1 MKQKSGRITRAIS
14 VLLTLA
20 MLLTLLPTVVF
31 AADDPA
37 AQYGDIEYATLSDAL
52 TAAQEGGGGT
62 VRLLRDYTLEEDVTV
77 PSGVTLLVPYSTT
90 NTTINS
96 GSDNHPYANSEAA
109 SGTTDGI
116 TGPGER
122 VVSTLFIGNNVTLTV
137 AQNAQL
143 VIGGIYGSC
152 NGGNSTG
159 YGGQTVGD
167 HGEIKLGQGSS
178 IVVDGGILSCVG
190 YITGEGTVVAKNA
203 AKVYEPFVVCEY
215 RGGTYVAVSS
225 QTNKTTPFNS
235 YAMVNIQSRMA
246 LSDGAELYGY
256 CDLYASK
263 QHNTTTPRIIG
274 YSDALLT
281 LASGAA
287 VTIQYDASR
296 SVAAKPAVGHTTVHV
311 SGGASAGAL
320 KLKVMSLVT
329 VSTENVMFPIP
340 YNYSFVLK
348 NGFYTIPQKLK
359 LMPGAELT
367 VAEDAVLT
375 VPSGGELAVYDGF
388 TGQHYPQAN
397 PLEYPNGAALTAGGY
412 SEQGRLQVDGR
423 LVLQSGSTFGGLV
436 QTKGY
441 GRIETEQNVKLS
453 LEIKEGVLK
462 EQSYLA
468 IYKATD
474 TDQTTRIL
482 TAQAYG
488 ADGLFSLEAG
498 QTYGGAYAE
507 TILPAREAGY
517 TYFKWSGSKSSPQ
530 SEKVTVP
537 YVADQTVFGKW
548 YLPQTLSVDGEVCA
562 ELFPG
567 ETMTLPDAGTKPG
580 YTFLGW
586 YCGEQKYQTGDTM
599 PTEPLSLTAKWS
611 VNTYTITFDSKS
623 GSTVEPITQDYET
636 VVTAPAAP
644 TRKGYTF
651 AGWYADEELTEP
663 YSFGTM
669 PAQDITLYAKW
680 DANTYTVTFDAGE
693 GTVSPEN
700 QTVTFDQ
707 PYSALPTPTR
717 AGYDFAGWYLNET
730 LITADNTVTV
740 ANDHTLTAA
749 WNARGDTQYTVEYWT
764 EGLDGAYA
772 VERKDNC
779 SGQTGSVVTA
789 APEQILGFTHDQTD
803 SRNVLS
809 GTVTGDG
816 SLVLKLYYT
825 RNQYTVTYYDGDTQI
840 GKPEAHLY
848 GETLTALEYSKN
860 GYRFD
865 GWYTDM
871 ALTRRYVFSTM
882 PAENLALYAK
892 LEALPYTVTYMDGET
907 KLAEQTVY
915 CGNSFELQTPTKTG
929 YTFAGW
935 YTDPELTAAYTSAP
949 MPAEDLTLYA
959 EWEINTY
966 TVTFRYV
973 DENGK
978 PIQADT
984 TRSVQY
990 QGAADLPSTAIAG
1003 YCFSRAEGAMQN
1015 ITEDTT
1021 VTLHYVS
1028 YLTLLENYVSSTDF
1042 DASSRTHVETAEG
1055 YYQNLTP
1062 VQRELYREMGSYKI
1076 FLPAVQTL
1084 AKADLET
1091 DIAGNVPPTNA
1102 LLADP
1107 TYVDDGG
1114 AVAELTQPETNVV
1127 YVDMLRPDFRAY
1139 DMLRIPFLST
1149 LFSNEEITGI
1159 AINGKPVVNYT
1170 NQFDLMYAVAEATIE
1185 VPEGYATLEAYLR
1198 DNMNTLTIRV
1208 LDGKRVTATV
1218 TGTTLGDVTYQTTYE
1233 IHFFNHEHE
1242 LRVDYKL
1249 PDGTQAADSKTLT
1262 LGYGVR
1268 YEVESPEVTGYTAE
1282 AATGTMGIAD
1292 TVVTVTYVPNAYT
1305 VTLDPDGGT
1314 LDGEKTLTVRY
1325 GEAYGT
1331 LPVPVKAGYQF
1342 TGWYDAAGS
1351 RVNASTVY
1359 AAASDT
1365 KLTAHWSV
1373 SAYTI
1378 TYEVDGV
1385 TVQTATY
1392 DFGATI
1398 TPYTYTKEGY
1408 TISAWSPAVPATMPA
1423 ENLTVSATST
1433 VNTYTVTYQVN
1444 GETVHEDAV
1453 PYGAAIPAYT
1463 YTLTGYTVGAWN
1475 EDIPATMPARDL
1487 TVTADATVN
1496 TYTVTYVVDGK
1507 QVHEDSVPY
1516 GTAIPAYTYSKT
1528 GYTFSGWDAA
1538 LPETMPAQNLTLNG
1552 TTTVNAYTI
1561 TFDSNGGSAVAS
1573 VTADYGTA
1581 LTQPEDPTRTGYTF
1595 RGWYTDTALTKAF
1608 LFTTMPAEDVTL
1620 YAKWE
1625 ANTYT
1630 LHFDSDGGSAVEDR
1644 TVTYG
1649 QPYGALPTPEKQG
1662 YTFTGWQ
1669 MADGTAVNANLT
1681 VTRTED
1687 HTVYAVWTPKGDTPY
1702 TVYHYQQ
1709 GLDGTY
1715 TLTETETRTSATGAA
1730 VTAVAK
1736 SYEGFTYDAE
1746 HSTATGT
1753 VAGDGSLVLELY
1765 YTRNRYTVTWV
1776 VDGKETSET
1785 VSFGATPEFT
1795 GSTDKAGDATHEF
1808 RFTGWSP
1815 AVATVTG
1822 DATYTAQ
1829 YYEYY
1834 EAVIGGQTYLRLT
1847 DALAAAQSGDTVVL
1861 HEDVTLVESAVVPAG
1876 VMLLIPCM
1884 DHDVGYDPATGY
1896 CPDGTST
1903 AGKTGAGPAAARY
1916 RKLTIAEDAALTV
1929 DGTVLVNAVTGRPAA
1944 GHYDQDITGGYGE
1957 ITLEGSL
1964 VVRSGGTL
1972 DVCGYLNGAGSVTA
1986 ECGGTVYD
1994 LYVVR
1999 NWRGGS
2005 QASVCYDNNVYPM
2018 NEYDCHNITAPLT
2031 ICSGATYSGTVKM
2044 YAANAYRYTRFP
2056 QVDNENGLIRLTG
2069 DDGYAVKTFENGRE
2083 VYTIYGGADFARS
2096 TLEIVGVLLTT
2107 GNFVYPIDGDISLRL
2122 HDGTYTFVDRYKF
2135 LTGAEV
2141 TAENANVTIPEGN
2154 LVVFYDEFHDV
2165 QNTDNTQYPERP
2177 AATLTL
2183 GSGGS
2188 LTVGG
2193 TLAGEVHAQ
2202 EGVGAIT
2209 KGDHATFL
2217 AVTKEANGYTNG
2229 ARELQFAAEFL
2240 REGYTPRWVG
2250 NTLVWVSADFTAVDA
2265 AMETVPED
2273 LSIYSDESVAK
2284 LRAAIDA
2291 VDYTQPDQTVV
2302 DGYAAAI
2309 LAAIDGLAYR
2319 TYTITWDVDGVQ
2331 TTMQVPYGTVPSYD
2345 GTPVKAGNAQYSYTF
2360 RAWEPAPTAAA
2371 ADATYTAQFTATVNR
2386 YTATFVNDGGET
2398 VKAQNV
2404 EYGDTV
2410 TAPSLPARDG
2420 MRFEGWASEKT
2431 AASAQYAPGSEIP
2444 VTGACTF
2451 YPVWHVHRYAAV
2463 VTEPTVSHG
2472 GYTTYT
2478 CDCGDSYVADLTD
2491 PLPDLSD
2498 RFSDVPENWAYPGIV
2513 YCVEHGLMAG
2523 VGEGR
2528 FDPNGATTRAMIATI
2543 LWRQADSPAPENAAS
2558 FTDLTQ
2564 DWYRDAVAWAE
2575 ENGIARG
2582 RGASIFDPDT
2592 PITREEL
2599 ATFLQ
2604 RFTESVLGKDVSDAA
2619 DLTGFPDADTVS
2631 DYARPAVAWANAVGL
2646 IQGDAEN
2653 DGVNYLRPAA
2663 TATRAQAATILMR
2676 FCENIAK

>member
-20 MLLTLLPTVVF
+20 MLLTLLPTVAF
-31 AADDPA
+31 AADDPV
-37 AQYGDIEYATLSDAL
+37 AQYGDTPYTTLSEAL
-52 TAAQEGGGGT
+52 TAAQKGGGGT

-77 PSGVTLLVPYSTT
+77 PSGVTLLVPFSAEDTSGYAEGTSSDSTRVSWVNEST
-90 NTTINS
+90 YLYDTLTIPE
-96 GSDNHPYANSEAA
+96 GK
-109 SGTTDGI
+109 
-116 TGPGER
+116 
-122 VVSTLFIGNNVTLTV
+122 TLTV
-137 AQNAQL
+137 AGTLIVGGVQHHPSVSSQGHTSGAYSQVICNGTLEVNGALTVYGLIKGAGTTQLNASGTLSMPFLINDFSGGTNAKNLYYAGTFPFGQYATVNL
-143 VIGGIYGSC
+143 QCKFVMQGGAALKGLASLYINTLKSIMTQTVDVIGATTGLIHLPVGSTLTAVYDGSNC
-152 NGGNSTG
+152 VN
-159 YGGQTVGD
+159 QTVG
-167 HGEIKLGQGSS
+167 
-178 IVVDGGILSCVG
+178 
-190 YITGEGTVVAKNA
+190 
-203 AKVYEPFVVCEY
+203 
-215 RGGTYVAVSS
+215 
-225 QTNKTTPFNS
+225 
-235 YAMVNIQSRMA
+235 NIN
-246 LSDGAELYGY
+246 LSDFGKVKLE
-256 CDLYASK
+256 
-263 QHNTTTPRIIG
+263 I
-274 YSDALLT
+274 
-281 LASGAA
+281 
-287 VTIQYDASR
+287 
-296 SVAAKPAVGHTTVHV
+296 
-311 SGGASAGAL
+311 SGGASGGSFSIKYGL
-320 KLKVMSLVT
+320 
-329 VSTENVMFPIP
+329 STFGSSGKYLNIP
-340 YNYSFVLK
+340 YNYDVTLT
-348 NGFYTIPQKLK
+348 NGTYQLDCDCRI
-359 LMPGAELT
+359 MPGAAIT
-367 VAEDAVLT
+367 VAEDAVLNVT
-375 VPSGGELAVYDGF
+375 GGLLVTDGWIQNAKNGKQYPSSAVLKQYGF
-388 TGQHYPQAN
+388 SQSGN
-397 PLEYPNGAALTAGGY
+397 LIVNGT
-412 SEQGRLQVDGR
+412 LQVAEKATFGGIVQTTQPENAK
-423 LVLQSGSTFGGLV
+423 LEIKSGASLTNTGLQSGEIGSGSYSNNLV
-436 QTKGY
+436 
-441 GRIETEQNVKLS
+441 
-453 LEIKEGVLK
+453 
-462 EQSYLA
+462 
-468 IYKATD
+468 
-474 TDQTTRIL
+474 
-482 TAQAYG
+482 
-488 ADGLFSLEAG
+488 
-498 QTYGGAYAE
+498 TYD
-507 TILPAREAGY
+507 LPARLRIGQELVPLAAG
-517 TYFKWSGSKSSPQ
+517 TYYGD
-530 SEKVTVP
+530 T
-537 YVADQTVFGKW
+537 ADAWV
-548 YLPQTLSVDGEVCA
+548 LPNY
-562 ELFPG
+562 
-567 ETMTLPDAGTKPG
+567 TMTYYTVAGDGNTGTTETVTINQQMHGTWMNTAEHDLRAEVATYRRTHAAALALTQETVTKDDLAALNAALSA
-580 YTFLGW
+580 YDELSAAAQERLAETQAALIAVRAAITFTVTFDGN
-586 YCGEQKYQTGDTM
+586 GGSQITTGTAKYETPVAQ
-599 PTEPLSLTAKWS
+599 PTE
-611 VNTYTITFDSKS
+611 
-623 GSTVEPITQDYET
+623 
-636 VVTAPAAP
+636 AP
-644 TRKGYTF
+644 TRVGYTF
-651 AGWYADEELTEP
+651 AGWYADAACTKEYDFSAPVTGDL
-663 YSFGTM
+663 
-669 PAQDITLYAKW
+669 TLYAKW
-680 DANTYTVTFDAGE
+680 DANTYTVTFDAGK

-717 AGYDFAGWYLNET
+717 AGYDFVGWYLNET
-730 LITADNTVTV
+730 LITADDTVTV
-740 ANDHTLTAA
+740 AKDHTLTAA
-749 WNARGDTQYTVEYWT
+749 WNARGDTQYQVEYWT
-764 EGLDGAYA
+764 EGLDGTYT
-772 VERKDNC
+772 VGRTDNC
-779 SGQTGSVVTA
+779 SGQTDSVVTA
-789 APEQILGFTHDQTD
+789 APAQILGFTYDQTD

-825 RNQYTVTYYDGDTQI
+825 RNSYTVTYYDGDTRI
-840 GKPEAHLY
+840 GEPETHSY
-848 GETLTALEYSKN
+848 GAELTAREYSKA
-860 GYRFD
+860 GYSFV
-865 GWYTDM
+865 GWYTDKELKQPNTFT
-871 ALTRRYVFSTM
+871 AM
-882 PAENLALYAK
+882 PAEHLALYAK
-892 LEALPYTVTYMDGET
+892 LEALPYTVTYMDGKI
-907 KLAEQTVY
+907 KLDEQTVY

-935 YTDPELTAAYTSAP
+935 YMDPELTAAYTSAP
-949 MPAEDLTLYA
+949 MPANNLTLYA
-959 EWEINTY
+959 KWEINTY

-973 DENGK
+973 DENGN
-978 PIQADT
+978 PIQEDT
-984 TRSVQY
+984 TQSVQY
-990 QGAADLPSTAIAG
+990 QGVADPPSTAIDG
-1003 YCFSRAEGAMQN
+1003 YRFSRAEGATQN
-1015 ITEDTT
+1015 ITADTT

-1028 YLTLLENYVSSTDF
+1028 YLTLLDNYVSAEAF
-1042 DASSRTHVETAEG
+1042 DSADRTCVEQAEG
-1055 YYQNLTP
+1055 YYQNLIP
-1062 VQRELYREMGSYKI
+1062 VQREQYREMGSYNT
-1076 FLPAVQTL
+1076 FLPAVQAL

-1091 DIAGNVPPTNA
+1091 DIAGKVPPTND

-1107 TYVDDGG
+1107 EYVGDGG
-1114 AVAELTQPETNVV
+1114 AVAELTQPEPNVV
-1127 YVDMLRPDFRAY
+1127 YVDMLRPDFLAVN
-1139 DMLRIPFLST
+1139 MLGIPFLTT
-1149 LFSNEEITGI
+1149 LFDNEEITGI
-1159 AINGKPVVNYT
+1159 AINEKSVDNYT
-1170 NQFDLMYAVAEATIE
+1170 NQFDLMYAVAAATIE
-1185 VPEGYATLEAYLR
+1185 VPEEYDGDLTQYLMAQK
-1198 DNMNTLTIRV
+1198 DTLTISV

-1242 LRVDYKL
+1242 LRIDYKL
-1249 PDGTQAADSKTLT
+1249 PDGTQAADSKTLK
-1262 LGYGVR
+1262 LGYGDP

-1292 TVVTVTYVPNAYT
+1292 TVVTVTYVPNEYT
-1305 VTLDPDGGT
+1305 VMLDPDGGT

-1331 LPVPVKAGYQF
+1331 LPEPVKAGYQF

-1365 KLTAHWSV
+1365 TLTAHWSV

-1378 TYEVDGV
+1378 TYVVDGV

-1444 GETVHEDAV
+1444 GETVNTVQYA
-1453 PYGAAIPAYT
+1453 YGAEIEPYT

-1475 EDIPATMPARDL
+1475 ETVPATMPARDL

-1496 TYTVTYVVDGK
+1496 TYTVTYVVDGN

-1630 LHFDSDGGSAVEDR
+1630 LHFDSDGGSSVEDR

-1753 VAGDGSLVLELY
+1753 VTADGGLMLKLY
-1765 YTRNRYTVTWV
+1765 YTRNQYTVTWV

-1861 HEDVTLVESAVVPAG
+1861 HEDVTLAESAVVPAG

-1903 AGKTGAGPAAARY
+1903 AGKTGVGPAAARY

-1986 ECGGTVYD
+1986 ECGGTVCD

-2018 NEYDCHNITAPLT
+2018 NEYDCHNITVPLT

-2331 TTMQVPYGTVPSYD
+2331 TTTQVPYGTVPSYD

-2410 TAPSLPARDG
+2410 TAPSLPARDD
-2420 MRFEGWASEKT
+2420 MRLEGWASEKT

-2513 YCVEHGLMAG
+2513 YCVEHGLMDG

-2528 FDPNGATTRAMIATI
+2528 FDPNGATTRAMIVTI
-2543 LWRQADSPAPENAAS
+2543 LWRQAGSPAPENAAS

-2564 DWYRDAVAWAE
+2564 DWYRDAVAWAAE
-2575 ENGIARG
+2575 TGVVTG
-2582 RGASIFDPDT
+2582 RDAATFDPAGA
-2592 PITREEL
+2592 ITRQEM
-2599 ATFLQ
+2599 ATMLYRYAQ
-2604 RFTESVLGKDVSDAA
+2604 YRDYDVSQTV
-2619 DLTGFPDADTVS
+2619 DLSGFPDSGAVS
-2631 DYARPAVAWANAVGL
+2631 TYAQAAMAWANANGL
-2646 IQGDAEN
+2646 IQGN
-2653 DGVNYLRPAA
+2653 PVDGINYLDPLGN
-2663 TATRAQAATILMR
+2663 ATRAQAATILMR

>member
-77 PSGVTLLVPYSTT
+77 PSGVTLLVPCMDNDAGYDASTGYCPDGK
-90 NTTINS
+90 NTAGVTGANGTRYCTLTIPQ
-96 GSDNHPYANSEAA
+96 G
-109 SGTTDGI
+109 
-116 TGPGER
+116 
-122 VVSTLFIGNNVTLTV
+122 VTLTV
-137 AQNAQL
+137 MGTVLVNAVVGRPASGHYDQDVTGGYGEIAL
-143 VIGGIYGSC
+143 DGSIEILSGGIVDCCGYIKGSGQVTVE
-152 NGGNSTG
+152 NGGTLRDLYVVIHWRGGSAA
-159 YGGQTVGD
+159 YGAKKASVYPMNESKCHNVETTVR
-167 HGEIKLGQGSS
+167 IN
-178 IVVDGGILSCVG
+178 
-190 YITGEGTVVAKNA
+190 Y
-203 AKVYEPFVVCEY
+203 
-215 RGGTYVAVSS
+215 GGTYSGTVKMYAKSPFTLKDTYQYTRFPQIDNSNGLFRLSAADSYVIKTYDAATDREIYSFYGGATFASSSLNIVGQNLSTSEFIYPIDGDMIFNLNHGSYTFANDYKFMPGAV
-225 QTNKTTPFNS
+225 
-235 YAMVNIQSRMA
+235 VNIQNAA
-246 LSDGAELYGY
+246 LTVNSG
-256 CDLYASK
+256 K
-263 QHNTTTPRIIG
+263 TVVF
-274 YSDALLT
+274 YSTDIYT
-281 LASGAA
+281 K
-287 VTIQYDASR
+287 D
-296 SVAAKPAVGHTTVHV
+296 PFTTVTGTSYPV
-311 SGGASAGAL
+311 SRG
-320 KLKVMSLVT
+320 
-329 VSTENVMFPIP
+329 
-340 YNYSFVLK
+340 
-348 NGFYTIPQKLK
+348 
-359 LMPGAELT
+359 
-367 VAEDAVLT
+367 DAVLKLSSDSELDVQGAFGGKVSAQAPDSVIQKGT
-375 VPSGGELAVYDGF
+375 NANLSVTTNEVAAVSGSFILATATTTAYTFPATFTCEHYTGAWDNDTWKWTGDPCTLTLKYGETTIREPATMEYGTQADPEPYSLVGYDFGGWY
-388 TGQHYPQAN
+388 TDV
-397 PLEYPNGAALTAGGY
+397 ALT
-412 SEQGRLQVDGR
+412 
-423 LVLQSGSTFGGLV
+423 
-436 QTKGY
+436 
-441 GRIETEQNVKLS
+441 N
-453 LEIKEGVLK
+453 
-462 EQSYLA
+462 
-468 IYKATD
+468 
-474 TDQTTRIL
+474 
-482 TAQAYG
+482 
-488 ADGLFSLEAG
+488 
-498 QTYGGAYAE
+498 
-507 TILPAREAGY
+507 PY
-517 TYFKWSGSKSSPQ
+517 T
-530 SEKVTVP
+530 
-537 YVADQTVFGKW
+537 
-548 YLPQTLSVDGEVCA
+548 
-562 ELFPG
+562 PG
-567 ETMTLPDAGTKPG
+567 PITGDMTL
-580 YTFLGW
+580 Y
-586 YCGEQKYQTGDTM
+586 
-599 PTEPLSLTAKWS
+599 AKMTPCS
-611 VNTYTITFDSKS
+611 YTITFDSKS

-651 AGWYADEELTEP
+651 AGWYADEELREA

-700 QTVTFDQ
+700 KTVTFDQ
-707 PYSALPTPTR
+707 TYSDLPTPTR
-717 AGYDFAGWYLNET
+717 AGYDFVGWYLENT
-730 LITADNTVTV
+730 LITENSVVT
-740 ANDHTLTAA
+740 AAENHTLTAA

-764 EGLDGAYA
+764 EGLDGTYT
-772 VERKDNC
+772 VERTDNC
-779 SGQTGSVVTA
+779 SGKTDSMVTA
-789 APEQILGFTHDQTD
+789 APAQILGFTHNQTD

-809 GTVTGDG
+809 GTVAGDG

-848 GETLTALEYSKN
+848 GEKLIAPEYSKD
-860 GYRFD
+860 GYDFV
-865 GWYTDM
+865 GWYTDEE
-871 ALTRRYVFSTM
+871 LKQPNTFITM
-882 PAENLALYAK
+882 PAEHLALYAK
-892 LEALPYTVTYMDGET
+892 LEARPYTVTYMDGET
-907 KLAEQTVY
+907 KLDEQTVC

-959 EWEINTY
+959 QWKINTY

-973 DENGK
+973 DENEN

-1003 YCFSRAEGAMQN
+1003 YRFSRAEGAMQN

-1028 YLTLLENYVSSTDF
+1028 YLTLLDNYVSAETF
-1042 DASSRTHVETAEG
+1042 DSADRKCVEQAEG

-1062 VQRELYREMGSYKI
+1062 VQRDQYCEMGSYKI

-1091 DIAGNVPPTNA
+1091 DIAGKVPPTNA

-1107 TYVDDGG
+1107 TYVGDGG
-1114 AVAELTQPETNVV
+1114 AVAKLTQPEANVV
-1127 YVDMLRPDFRAY
+1127 YVDMLRPDFHANG
-1139 DMLRIPFLST
+1139 MLSIPFLST

-1159 AINGKPVVNYT
+1159 AINGKPVVNYKI
-1170 NQFDLMYAVAEATIE
+1170 QFDLMYAVAEATID
-1185 VPEGYATLEAYLR
+1185 VPEGYETLEEYLR
-1198 DNMNTLTIRV
+1198 DNMNTLPIRV
-1208 LDGKRVTATV
+1208 LDGKQVTATV

-1262 LGYGVR
+1262 LGYGDR

-1292 TVVTVTYVPNAYT
+1292 TVVTVTYVPNEYT
-1305 VTLDPDGGT
+1305 VMLDPDGGT
-1314 LDGEKTLTVRY
+1314 LDGEKTLTVWY

-1331 LPVPVKAGYQF
+1331 LPEPVKAGYQF

-1359 AAASDT
+1359 VAASDT
-1365 KLTAHWSV
+1365 TLTAHWSV

-1378 TYEVDGV
+1378 TYVVDGV

-1444 GETVHEDAV
+1444 GETVNTVQYA
-1453 PYGAAIPAYT
+1453 YGAEIEPYT

-1475 EDIPATMPARDL
+1475 ETVPATMPARDL

-1630 LHFDSDGGSAVEDR
+1630 LHFDSDGGSSVEDR

-1709 GLDGTY
+1709 GLDGMY

-1736 SYEGFTYDAE
+1736 SYEGFNYDAE
-1746 HSTATGT
+1746 LSTATGT
-1753 VAGDGSLVLELY
+1753 VTADGGLMLKLY
-1765 YTRNRYTVTWV
+1765 YTRNQYTVTWV
-1776 VDGKETSET
+1776 VDGNETSKDYP
-1785 VSFGATPEFT
+1785 FGATPEFT

-1903 AGKTGAGPAAARY
+1903 AGKTGVGPAAACY

-1944 GHYDQDITGGYGE
+1944 GHYDQDITGSYGE

-2250 NTLVWVSADFTAVDA
+2250 NTLVWVSADFTEVDA

-2345 GTPVKAGNAQYSYTF
+2345 GTPVKAGNAQYSYAF

-2410 TAPSLPARDG
+2410 TAPSLPARDD
-2420 MRFEGWASEKT
+2420 MRLEGWASEKT

-2513 YCVEHGLMAG
+2513 YCVEHGLMDG

-2528 FDPNGATTRAMIATI
+2528 FDPNGATTRAMIVTI
-2543 LWRQADSPAPENAAS
+2543 LWRQAGSPAPENAAS

-2582 RGASIFDPDT
+2582 RGASNFDPDT

>member
-20 MLLTLLPTVVF
+20 MLLTLLPTVAF
-31 AADDPA
+31 AADDPV
-37 AQYGDIEYATLSDAL
+37 AQYGDAAYTTLSDAL
-52 TAAQEGGGGT
+52 TAAQAGGGGT

-90 NTTINS
+90 NTAINAS
-96 GSDNHPYANSEAA
+96 THNHPYANSESTAQY
-109 SGTTDGI
+109 TNDI
-116 TGPGER
+116 TGPGKQ
-122 VVSTLFIGNNVTLTV
+122 VVSTLSVGNNVTLTV

-143 VIGGIYGSC
+143 VIGGIYGAC
-152 NGGNSTG
+152 NGGQSSG
-159 YGGQTVGD
+159 YGGQTAGD
-167 HGEIKLGQGSS
+167 HGEIRLGQDSS

-190 YITGEGTVVAKNA
+190 YITGEGTIVAKNA

-215 RGGTYVAVSS
+215 RGGTYLAVSS

-256 CDLYASK
+256 CDLYASSN
-263 QHNTTTPRIIG
+263 HNTTTPRIIG

-281 LASGAA
+281 LASGAT
-287 VTIQYDASR
+287 VTMKYDASR
-296 SVAAKPAVGHTTVHV
+296 CVAAKPAVGHTTVHV

-340 YNYSFVLK
+340 YNYSFELT
-348 NGFYTIPQKLK
+348 NGTYTIPQKLK

-388 TGQHYPQAN
+388 TGQHYPPSN
-397 PLEYPNGAALTAGGY
+397 TLEYPNGKALTAGGF

-436 QTKGY
+436 QTANY
-441 GRIETEQNVKLS
+441 GRVEVDSGADLALEVKD
-453 LEIKEGVLK
+453 GVLK
-462 EQSYLA
+462 DQKYIL
-468 IYKATD
+468 YKATD
-474 TDQTTRIL
+474 TDQTSRTL

-488 ADGLFSLEAG
+488 ADGLFSLAAG

-507 TILPAREAGY
+507 TILPAGEAGY
-517 TYFKWSGSKSSPQ
+517 TYTKWGGTSSSPT
-530 SEKVTVP
+530 SEEVTVA
-537 YVADQTVFGKW
+537 YTANQTVLGKW
-548 YLPQTLSVDGEVCA
+548 YLPQTLTADGVEVGT
-562 ELFPG
+562 FYPG
-567 ETMTLPDAGTKPG
+567 EPINLPTAEPKTG
-580 YTFLGW
+580 YTFDGW
-586 YCGEQKYQTGDTM
+586 YSGEQPYQTGDAM
-599 PTEPLSLTAKWS
+599 PAGALSLTSKWR
-611 VNTYTITFDSKS
+611 VNVYTIAFDSKG
-623 GSTVEPITQDYET
+623 GSEVAEQ
-636 VVTAPAAP
+636 TAQYGTSLTKPEDP
-644 TRKGYTF
+644 VREGYTF
-651 AGWYADEELTEP
+651 AGWYADAACTEAYDFSAP
-663 YSFGTM
+663 VTG
-669 PAQDITLYAKW
+669 DLTLYAKW
-680 DANTYTVTFDAGE
+680 NANTYTVTFAAGE
-693 GTVSPEN
+693 GTVLPKN

-707 PYSALPTPTR
+707 PYGDLPTPTR
-717 AGYDFAGWYLNET
+717 AGYDFVGWYLNET
-730 LITADNTVTV
+730 LITADDTVTV
-740 ANDHTLTAA
+740 AKDHALTAA
-749 WNARGDTQYTVEYWT
+749 WNARGDTRYAVEYWT
-764 EGLDGAYA
+764 EGLDGTYT
-772 VERKDNC
+772 VGRTDDC
-779 SGQTGSVVTA
+779 SGRTDSVVTA
-789 APEQILGFTHDQTD
+789 APTEISGFTYHPEDA
-803 SRNVLS
+803 RNVLS

-825 RNQYTVTYYDGDTQI
+825 RNSYTVTYYDGDTQI
-840 GKPEAHLY
+840 GKPETHLY
-848 GETLTALEYSKN
+848 GETLTAREYSKD
-860 GYRFD
+860 GYSFV
-865 GWYTDM
+865 GWYTDKELKQPNTFT
-871 ALTRRYVFSTM
+871 AM
-882 PAENLALYAK
+882 PAEDLVLYAK

-907 KLAEQTVY
+907 KLAEQTAY
-915 CGNSFELQTPTKTG
+915 CGNSFELQTPAKTG

-949 MPAEDLTLYA
+949 MPANNLTLYA
-959 EWEINTY
+959 KWEINTY
-966 TVTFRYV
+966 TVTFRHV
-973 DENGK
+973 DENGN
-978 PIQADT
+978 PIQEDT
-984 TRSVQY
+984 TQSVQY

-1003 YCFSRAEGAMQN
+1003 YRFSRAEGATQN
-1015 ITEDTT
+1015 ITENTT

-1028 YLTLLENYVSSTDF
+1028 YLTLLDNYVSAEAF
-1042 DASSRTHVETAEG
+1042 DSADRQCVEQAEG
-1055 YYQNLTP
+1055 YYQNLTS
-1062 VQRELYREMGSYKI
+1062 VQREQYREMDSYSR
-1076 FLPAVQTL
+1076 FLPAVQAL

-1091 DIAGNVPPTNA
+1091 DIAGKVPPTNA

-1107 TYVDDGG
+1107 KYVSDGG
-1114 AVAELTQPETNVV
+1114 AVAELTQPEPNVV

-1139 DMLRIPFLST
+1139 DMLSIPFLST

-1159 AINGKPVVNYT
+1159 AINGTPVTNYT
-1170 NQFDLMYAVAEATIE
+1170 NQFDLMYAVAAATIE

-1198 DNMNTLTIRV
+1198 DNMNTLTISV

-1242 LRVDYKL
+1242 LRIDYKL
-1249 PDGTQAADSKTLT
+1249 PDGTQAADSKTLK
-1262 LGYGVR
+1262 LGYGDP

-1305 VTLDPDGGT
+1305 VTLDPAGGT

-1325 GEAYGT
+1325 GEAYGI
-1331 LPVPVKAGYQF
+1331 LPEPVKAGYQF

-1365 KLTAHWSV
+1365 TLTAHWSV

-1378 TYEVDGV
+1378 TYVVDGV
-1385 TVQTATY
+1385 TVYTATY

-1444 GETVHEDAV
+1444 GETVNTAQYA
-1453 PYGAAIPAYT
+1453 YGAAIEPYT

-1475 EDIPATMPARDL
+1475 GTVPTTMPARDL
-1487 TVTADATVN
+1487 TFTADATVN
-1496 TYTVTYVVDGK
+1496 TYTVTYVVDG
-1507 QVHEDSVPY
+1507 QEIHQDSVPY
-1516 GTAIPAYTYSKT
+1516 GTAVPAYTYSKT

-1573 VTADYGTA
+1573 VTADFGTA
-1581 LTQPEDPTRTGYTF
+1581 LTQPEDPTRMGYTF

-1630 LHFDSDGGSAVEDR
+1630 LHFDSDGGSAAADQ

-1715 TLTETETRTSATGAA
+1715 TLTETETRTSATGAT

-1753 VAGDGSLVLELY
+1753 VAGDGGLVLKLY

-1776 VDGKETSET
+1776 VDGKETSENALY
-1785 VSFGATPEFT
+1785 GATPEFT
-1795 GSTDKAGDATHEF
+1795 GSTDRAGDATHEF

-1834 EAVIGGQTYLRLT
+1834 EAVIGEQSYLRLT

-1861 HEDVTLVESAVVPAG
+1861 HEDVTLAESAVVPAD
-1876 VMLLIPCM
+1876 VLLLIPCM
-1884 DHDVGYDPATGY
+1884 DNDVGYDPATGY

-1903 AGKTGAGPAAARY
+1903 AGKTGVGPAAACY
-1916 RKLTIAEDAALTV
+1916 RKLTIAEGAVLTV

-1957 ITLEGSL
+1957 ITLAGGI

-1972 DVCGYLNGAGSVTA
+1972 DVCGYLNGDGGVTA
-1986 ECGGTVYD
+1986 NAGASVYD

-2056 QVDNENGLIRLTG
+2056 QVDNENGLIRLT
-2069 DDGYAVKTFENGRE
+2069 DNDGYAVKTFENGRE

-2165 QNTDNTQYPERP
+2165 QNTDNTQYPERS

-2202 EGVGAIT
+2202 EGAGAIT
-2209 KGDHATFL
+2209 KGDYATFL

-2309 LAAIDGLAYR
+2309 LEAIDGLAYR

-2331 TTMQVPYGTVPSYD
+2331 TTTQVPYGTVPSYD

-2420 MRFEGWASEKT
+2420 MRLEGWASEKT

-2491 PLPDLSD
+2491 PLPVLSD

-2513 YCVEHGLMAG
+2513 YCVEHGLMDG

-2528 FDPNGATTRAMIATI
+2528 FDPNGATTRAMIVTI
-2543 LWRQADSPAPENAAS
+2543 LWRQAGSPAPENAAS

-2575 ENGIARG
+2575 ENGIAHG

-2619 DLTGFPDADTVS
+2619 DLTGFPDADAVS

-2653 DGVNYLRPAA
+2653 DGAIYLRPKA

>member
-20 MLLTLLPTVVF
+20 MLLTLLPTVAF
-31 AADDPA
+31 AADDPV
-37 AQYGDIEYATLSDAL
+37 AQYGDTPYTTLSEAL
-52 TAAQEGGGGT
+52 TAAQKGGGGT
-62 VRLLRDYTLEEDVTV
+62 VRLLRDYTLEENVTV
-77 PSGVTLLVPYSTT
+77 PSGVTLLVPCMDNDAGYDAGTGYCPDGKSTAGGT
-90 NTTINS
+90 GANGTRYCTLTIPQ
-96 GSDNHPYANSEAA
+96 G
-109 SGTTDGI
+109 
-116 TGPGER
+116 
-122 VVSTLFIGNNVTLTV
+122 VTLTV
-137 AQNAQL
+137 MGTVLVNAVVGRPASGHYDQDVTGGYGEIAL
-143 VIGGIYGSC
+143 DGSIEILSGGIVDCCGYIKGSGQVTVE
-152 NGGNSTG
+152 NGGTLRDL
-159 YGGQTVGD
+159 Y
-167 HGEIKLGQGSS
+167 
-178 IVVDGGILSCVG
+178 VVIHW
-190 YITGEGTVVAKNA
+190 
-203 AKVYEPFVVCEY
+203 
-215 RGGTYVAVSS
+215 RGG
-225 QTNKTTPFNS
+225 
-235 YAMVNIQSRMA
+235 
-246 LSDGAELYGY
+246 
-256 CDLYASK
+256 
-263 QHNTTTPRIIG
+263 
-274 YSDALLT
+274 
-281 LASGAA
+281 
-287 VTIQYDASR
+287 
-296 SVAAKPAVGHTTVHV
+296 
-311 SGGASAGAL
+311 SA
-320 KLKVMSLVT
+320 
-329 VSTENVMFPIP
+329 
-340 YNYSFVLK
+340 
-348 NGFYTIPQKLK
+348 
-359 LMPGAELT
+359 
-367 VAEDAVLT
+367 
-375 VPSGGELAVYDGF
+375 
-388 TGQHYPQAN
+388 
-397 PLEYPNGAALTAGGY
+397 
-412 SEQGRLQVDGR
+412 
-423 LVLQSGSTFGGLV
+423 
-436 QTKGY
+436 
-441 GRIETEQNVKLS
+441 
-453 LEIKEGVLK
+453 
-462 EQSYLA
+462 
-468 IYKATD
+468 
-474 TDQTTRIL
+474 
-482 TAQAYG
+482 AYG
-488 ADGLFSLEAG
+488 AKKASVYPMNESKCHNVE
-498 QTYGGAYAE
+498 TMVRINYGGAYSGTVKMYA
-507 TILPAREAGY
+507 
-517 TYFKWSGSKSSPQ
+517 SGSYQYTRFPQVDNANGLFRLSTADSYVIKTYEADTDREIYSFYGGATFASSSLKIAGLNLSTSTFIYPIDGDMTFNLNHGTYAFANDYKFMPGAVVNTNNAALTVNAGKTVVFY
-530 SEKVTVP
+530 STDIYTKDPFTTVP
-537 YVADQTVFGKW
+537 GTSYPVSRGDAVLKLSSDSKLDVQGAFGGKVSAQA
-548 YLPQTLSVDGEVCA
+548 PDSVIQKGTNANLSVTTNEVA
-562 ELFPG
+562 AVSGSFILATATTTAYTFPATFTCEHYTGAWDNDTWKWTGDPCTLTLKYG
-567 ETMTLPDAGTKPG
+567 ETTIREPATMEYGTQADPEPYSLVGHDFGGWYTDVALTNPYTPGPITGDMTL
-580 YTFLGW
+580 Y
-586 YCGEQKYQTGDTM
+586 
-599 PTEPLSLTAKWS
+599 AKMTPCS
-611 VNTYTITFDSKS
+611 YTITFDSKG
-623 GSTVEPITQDYET
+623 GSTVEPIKQNYET

-651 AGWYADEELTEP
+651 AGWCADEELTEA

-848 GETLTALEYSKN
+848 GEKLIAPEYSKD
-860 GYRFD
+860 GYDFV
-865 GWYTDM
+865 GWYTDEE
-871 ALTRRYVFSTM
+871 LKQPNTFITM
-882 PAENLALYAK
+882 PAEHLALYAK
-892 LEALPYTVTYMDGET
+892 LEARPYTVTYMDGET
-907 KLAEQTVY
+907 KLDEQTVC

-959 EWEINTY
+959 QWKINTY

-1028 YLTLLENYVSSTDF
+1028 YLTLLDNYVSAEAF
-1042 DASSRTHVETAEG
+1042 DSADRKCVEQAEG

-1102 LLADP
+1102 LLANP
-1107 TYVDDGG
+1107 TYVGDGG
-1114 AVAELTQPETNVV
+1114 AVAELTQPEANVV
-1127 YVDMLRPDFRAY
+1127 YVDMLRPDFLAY
-1139 DMLRIPFLST
+1139 GMLRIPFLST

-1159 AINGKPVVNYT
+1159 AINGKPVVNYK

-1185 VPEGYATLEAYLR
+1185 VPEGYETLEAYLR
-1198 DNMNTLTIRV
+1198 DNMNTLPIRV
-1208 LDGKRVTATV
+1208 LDGKQVTATV

-1262 LGYGVR
+1262 LGYGDP

-1331 LPVPVKAGYQF
+1331 LPEPVKAGYQF

-1365 KLTAHWSV
+1365 TLTAHWSV

-1378 TYEVDGV
+1378 TYVVDGV

-1507 QVHEDSVPY
+1507 WVHEDSVPY

-1581 LTQPEDPTRTGYTF
+1581 LTQPEDPTRMGYTF

-1630 LHFDSDGGSAVEDR
+1630 LHFDSDGGSAAADQ

-1715 TLTETETRTSATGAA
+1715 TLTETETRTSATGAT

-1753 VAGDGSLVLELY
+1753 VAGDGGLVLKLY

-1795 GSTDKAGDATHEF
+1795 GSTDRAGDATHEF

-1815 AVATVTG
+1815 AVEPVTG
-1822 DATYTAQ
+1822 DATYAAQ

-1834 EAVIGGQTYLRLT
+1834 EAVIGEQSYLRLT

-1861 HEDVTLVESAVVPAG
+1861 HEDVTLAESAVVPAG

-1884 DHDVGYDPATGY
+1884 DGDVGYDPATGY

-1903 AGKTGAGPAAARY
+1903 AGKTGVGPAAACY
-1916 RKLTIAEDAALTV
+1916 RKLTIAEGAVLTV

-1944 GHYDQDITGGYGE
+1944 GHYDQDVTGGYGE

-1972 DVCGYLNGAGSVTA
+1972 DVCGYLNGDGGVTA
-1986 ECGGTVYD
+1986 NAGASVYD

-2202 EGVGAIT
+2202 EGAGAIT
-2209 KGDHATFL
+2209 KGDYATFL
-2217 AVTKEANGYTNG
+2217 AVTKEANGYANG

-2240 REGYTPRWVG
+2240 REGYTPRWAG

-2309 LAAIDGLAYR
+2309 LEAIDGLAYR

-2331 TTMQVPYGTVPSYD
+2331 TTTQVPYGTVPSYD

-2386 YTATFVNDGGET
+2386 YTAMFVNDGGET

-2410 TAPSLPARDG
+2410 TAPSLPARDD
-2420 MRFEGWASEKT
+2420 MRLEGWASEKT

-2478 CDCGDSYVADLTD
+2478 CGCGDSYVADLTD

-2513 YCVEHGLMAG
+2513 YCVEHGLMDG

-2528 FDPNGATTRAMIATI
+2528 FDPNGATTRAMIVTI
-2543 LWRQADSPAPENAAS
+2543 LWRQAGEPAATKPCT

-2564 DWYRDAVAWAE
+2564 EWYKAAVAWAAE
-2575 ENGIARG
+2575 TGVVTG
-2582 RGASIFDPDT
+2582 RDAATFDPAGA
-2592 PITREEL
+2592 ITRQEM
-2599 ATFLQ
+2599 ATMLYRYAQ
-2604 RFTESVLGKDVSDAA
+2604 YRDYDVSQTV
-2619 DLTGFPDADTVS
+2619 DLSGFPDSGAVS
-2631 DYARPAVAWANAVGL
+2631 TYAQAAMAWANANGL
-2646 IQGDAEN
+2646 IQGN
-2653 DGVNYLRPAA
+2653 PVDGINYLDPLGN
-2663 TATRAQAATILMR
+2663 ATRAQAATILMR

>member
-31 AADDPA
+31 AADEPA
-37 AQYGDIEYATLSDAL
+37 AQYGDTPYATLSDAL

-62 VRLLRDYTLEEDVTV
+62 VRLLRDYTLEENVTV
-77 PSGVTLLVPYSTT
+77 PSGVTLLVPFSAEDTSGYAEGTSSDSTRVSWVNEST
-90 NTTINS
+90 YLYDTLTIPE
-96 GSDNHPYANSEAA
+96 GK
-109 SGTTDGI
+109 
-116 TGPGER
+116 
-122 VVSTLFIGNNVTLTV
+122 TLTV
-137 AQNAQL
+137 AGTLIVGGVQHHPSVSSQGHTSGAYSQVICNGTLEVNGALTVYGLIKGAGTTQLNASGTLSMPFLINDFSGGTNTKNLYDAGTFPFGQYATVNL
-143 VIGGIYGSC
+143 QCKFVMQGGAALKGLASLYINTLQSIMTQTVDVIGATTGLIHLPVGSTLTAVYDGSNC
-152 NGGNSTG
+152 VN
-159 YGGQTVGD
+159 QTVGD
-167 HGEIKLGQGSS
+167 I
-178 IVVDGGILSCVG
+178 
-190 YITGEGTVVAKNA
+190 N
-203 AKVYEPFVVCEY
+203 
-215 RGGTYVAVSS
+215 
-225 QTNKTTPFNS
+225 
-235 YAMVNIQSRMA
+235 
-246 LSDGAELYGY
+246 LSDFGKVKLE
-256 CDLYASK
+256 
-263 QHNTTTPRIIG
+263 I
-274 YSDALLT
+274 
-281 LASGAA
+281 
-287 VTIQYDASR
+287 
-296 SVAAKPAVGHTTVHV
+296 
-311 SGGASAGAL
+311 SGGASAG
-320 KLKVMSLVT
+320 SLAIQYKWLLLT
-329 VSTENVMFPIP
+329 YTASSDGKYLNIP
-340 YNYSFVLK
+340 YNYDVTLT
-348 NGFYTIPQKLK
+348 NGTYQLDCDCRI
-359 LMPGAELT
+359 MPGAAIT
-367 VAEDAVLT
+367 VAEDAALNVTGGLLVTDGWIQNAKNGKQYPSSAVLKQYGFSQ
-375 VPSGGELAVYDGF
+375 SGNLIV
-388 TGQHYPQAN
+388 
-397 PLEYPNGAALTAGGY
+397 NGT
-412 SEQGRLQVDGR
+412 LQVAEKATFGGIVQTTQPENAK
-423 LVLQSGSTFGGLV
+423 LEIKSGASLTNTGLQSGEIGSGSYSNNLV
-436 QTKGY
+436 
-441 GRIETEQNVKLS
+441 
-453 LEIKEGVLK
+453 
-462 EQSYLA
+462 
-468 IYKATD
+468 
-474 TDQTTRIL
+474 
-482 TAQAYG
+482 
-488 ADGLFSLEAG
+488 
-498 QTYGGAYAE
+498 TYD
-507 TILPAREAGY
+507 LPARLRIGQELVPLAAG
-517 TYFKWSGSKSSPQ
+517 TYYGD
-530 SEKVTVP
+530 T
-537 YVADQTVFGKW
+537 ADAWV
-548 YLPQTLSVDGEVCA
+548 LPNY
-562 ELFPG
+562 
-567 ETMTLPDAGTKPG
+567 TMTYYTVAGDGNTGTTETVTINQQMHGTWMNTAEHDLRAEVATYRRTHAAALALTQETVTKDDLAALNAALSA
-580 YTFLGW
+580 YDELSAAAQERLAETQAALIAVRAAITFTVTFDGN
-586 YCGEQKYQTGDTM
+586 GGSQITTGTAKYETPVAQ
-599 PTEPLSLTAKWS
+599 PTE
-611 VNTYTITFDSKS
+611 
-623 GSTVEPITQDYET
+623 
-636 VVTAPAAP
+636 AP
-644 TRKGYTF
+644 TRVGYTF
-651 AGWYADEELTEP
+651 AGWYADAACTKEYDFSAPVTGDL
-663 YSFGTM
+663 
-669 PAQDITLYAKW
+669 TLYAKW
-680 DANTYTVTFDAGE
+680 TANTYTVTFDAGE
-693 GTVSPEN
+693 GTVTPNEK
-700 QTVTFDQ
+700 QVTFDQ
-707 PYSALPTPTR
+707 PYGDLPTPTR
-717 AGYDFAGWYLNET
+717 TGYIFGGWWRGETQITKDSFVQVALNHTVQARWTESENTHYSVIHIGQDLSGEYTVILRQET
-730 LITADNTVTV
+730 LSGKTNSTAYATAKDFDGFTYNNLLSTATGNIH
-740 ANDHTLTAA
+740 ADGTLTL
-749 WNARGDTQYTVEYWT
+749 T
-764 EGLDGAYA
+764 
-772 VERKDNC
+772 
-779 SGQTGSVVTA
+779 
-789 APEQILGFTHDQTD
+789 
-803 SRNVLS
+803 
-809 GTVTGDG
+809 
-816 SLVLKLYYT
+816 LYYT
-825 RNQYTVTYYDGDTQI
+825 RNQYTVTYYDGDTQV
-840 GKPEAHLY
+840 GEPETHLY
-848 GETLTALEYSKN
+848 GETLTAREYSKAGYDFVGWYEQDAETAYDFDATMPAKDIELYARMTALPVTITFISN
-860 GYRFD
+860 GGSEVAAITQECDTQVTAPAEPTREGYTFQ
-865 GWYTDM
+865 GWYTDE
-871 ALTRRYVFSTM
+871 ALTQEYTFDVM
-882 PAENLALYAK
+882 PAHN
-892 LEALPYTVTYMDGET
+892 
-907 KLAEQTVY
+907 
-915 CGNSFELQTPTKTG
+915 
-929 YTFAGW
+929 
-935 YTDPELTAAYTSAP
+935 
-949 MPAEDLTLYA
+949 LTLYA
-959 EWEINTY
+959 KWEINTY

-973 DENGK
+973 DEKGNQ
-978 PIQADT
+978 IQADT
-984 TRSVQY
+984 TQSVQY
-990 QGAADLPSTAIAG
+990 QGAATVPSTAIAG
-1003 YCFSRAEGAMQN
+1003 YRFSRADGATQN
-1015 ITEDTT
+1015 ITENTT
-1021 VTLHYVS
+1021 VTLYYVS
-1028 YLTLLENYVSSTDF
+1028 YLTLLDNYVSSTDF
-1042 DASSRTHVETAEG
+1042 DASNRTHVVTAEG
-1055 YYQNLTP
+1055 YYQNLTS
-1062 VQRELYREMGSYKI
+1062 VQREQYREMDSYSR
-1076 FLPAVQTL
+1076 FLPAVQAL

-1091 DIAGNVPPTNA
+1091 DIAGKVPPTNA
-1102 LLADP
+1102 LLANP
-1107 TYVDDGG
+1107 DDGG
-1114 AVAELTQPETNVV
+1114 AVAGITQPEANVV

-1139 DMLRIPFLST
+1139 DMLSIPFLST

-1159 AINGKPVVNYT
+1159 AINGTPVTNYT
-1170 NQFDLMYAVAEATIE
+1170 NQFYLMYAVAEATIE
-1185 VPEGYATLEAYLR
+1185 VPEGYATLEEYLR

-1233 IHFFNHEHE
+1233 IHFFNHEHA
-1242 LRVDYKL
+1242 LRIDYKL
-1249 PDGTQAADSKTLT
+1249 PDGTQAAESATKM
-1262 LGYGVR
+1262 LGYGDP
-1268 YEVESPEVTGYTAE
+1268 YEVKSPEVTGYTAE
-1282 AATGTMGIAD
+1282 AAAGTMGISD

-1305 VTLDPDGGT
+1305 VTLDPAGGT
-1314 LDGEKTLTVRY
+1314 LDGEKTLTVWY
-1325 GEAYGT
+1325 GEAYGI
-1331 LPVPVKAGYQF
+1331 LPEPTKAGYQF

-1365 KLTAHWSV
+1365 TLTAHWSV

-1378 TYEVDGV
+1378 TYVVDGV
-1385 TVQTATY
+1385 TVYTATY
-1392 DFGATI
+1392 DFGAAI

-1453 PYGAAIPAYT
+1453 PYGAEIKPYT

-1487 TVTADATVN
+1487 TLTADATVN

-1507 QVHEDSVPY
+1507 QVHEDAVPY

-1573 VTADYGTA
+1573 VTADFGTA
-1581 LTQPEDPTRTGYTF
+1581 LTQPEDPTRMGYTF

-1630 LHFDSDGGSAVEDR
+1630 LHFDSDGGSAAADQ

-1715 TLTETETRTSATGAA
+1715 TLTETETRTSATGAT

-1776 VDGKETSET
+1776 VDGKETTENALY
-1785 VSFGATPEFT
+1785 GATPEFT

-1815 AVATVTG
+1815 AVEPVTG

-1861 HEDVTLVESAVVPAG
+1861 HEDVTLLESDVVPVG

-1884 DHDVGYDPATGY
+1884 DGDVGYDPATGY

-1903 AGKTGAGPAAARY
+1903 AGKTGVGPAAACY
-1916 RKLTIAEDAALTV
+1916 RKLTIAEGAALTV

-1944 GHYDQDITGGYGE
+1944 GHYDQDVTGGYGE

-1972 DVCGYLNGAGSVTA
+1972 DVCGYLNGDGGVTA
-1986 ECGGTVYD
+1986 NAGASVYD

-2141 TAENANVTIPEGN
+2141 TAENANVTVPEGN

-2177 AATLTL
+2177 AATLML

-2202 EGVGAIT
+2202 EGAGAIT
-2209 KGDHATFL
+2209 KGDYATFL

-2309 LAAIDGLAYR
+2309 LEAIDGLAYR

-2331 TTMQVPYGTVPSYD
+2331 TTTQVPYGTVPSYD

-2420 MRFEGWASEKT
+2420 MRLEGWASEKT

-2478 CDCGDSYVADLTD
+2478 CGCGDSYVADLTD
-2491 PLPDLSD
+2491 PLPALSD

-2513 YCVEHGLMAG
+2513 YCVEHGLMDG

-2528 FDPNGATTRAMIATI
+2528 FDPNGATTRAMIVTI
-2543 LWRQADSPAPENAAS
+2543 LWRQAGSPAPENAAS

-2564 DWYRDAVAWAE
+2564 DWYRDAVAWAA

-2619 DLTGFPDADTVS
+2619 DLTGFPDADAVS

-2653 DGVNYLRPAA
+2653 DGVIYLRPAA

-2676 FCENIAK
+2676 FLENIAK

>member
-20 MLLTLLPTVVF
+20 MLLTLLPTVAF
-31 AADDPA
+31 AADDPV
-37 AQYGDIEYATLSDAL
+37 AQYGDTPYATLSDAL
-52 TAAQEGGGGT
+52 TAAQAGGGGT
-62 VRLLRDYTLEEDVTV
+62 VRLLGDYTLEEDVTV
-77 PSGVTLLVPYSTT
+77 PSGVTLLVPFSAEDTSGYAEGTSSDSTRVSWVNEST
-90 NTTINS
+90 YLYDTLTIPE
-96 GSDNHPYANSEAA
+96 GK
-109 SGTTDGI
+109 
-116 TGPGER
+116 
-122 VVSTLFIGNNVTLTV
+122 TLTV
-137 AQNAQL
+137 AGTLIVGGVQHHPSVSSQGHTSGAYSQVICNGTLEVNGALTVYGLIKGAGTTQLNASGTLSMPFLINDFSGGTNAKNLYYAGTFPFGQYATVNL
-143 VIGGIYGSC
+143 QCKFVMQGGAALKGLASLYINTLKSIMTQTVDVIGATTGLIHLPVGSTLTAVYDGSNC
-152 NGGNSTG
+152 VN
-159 YGGQTVGD
+159 QTVG
-167 HGEIKLGQGSS
+167 
-178 IVVDGGILSCVG
+178 
-190 YITGEGTVVAKNA
+190 
-203 AKVYEPFVVCEY
+203 
-215 RGGTYVAVSS
+215 
-225 QTNKTTPFNS
+225 
-235 YAMVNIQSRMA
+235 NIN
-246 LSDGAELYGY
+246 LSDFGKVKLE
-256 CDLYASK
+256 
-263 QHNTTTPRIIG
+263 I
-274 YSDALLT
+274 
-281 LASGAA
+281 
-287 VTIQYDASR
+287 
-296 SVAAKPAVGHTTVHV
+296 
-311 SGGASAGAL
+311 SGGASGGSFSIKYGL
-320 KLKVMSLVT
+320 
-329 VSTENVMFPIP
+329 STFGSSGKYLNIP
-340 YNYSFVLK
+340 YNYDVTLT
-348 NGFYTIPQKLK
+348 NGIYQLDCDCRI
-359 LMPGAELT
+359 MPGAAIT
-367 VAEDAVLT
+367 VAEDAVLNVTGGLLVTDGWIQNAKNGKQYPSSAVLKQHGFSQSGNLIVNGTLQVAENATFGGIVQTTQPENAKLEIASGASLTNTGLQSGEIGSGSYSNDLVTYDLSARLRIGQEIVQLAASTYYGDTADAWVLPDYTMTYYPVAGDGNTGTTET
-375 VPSGGELAVYDGF
+375 VTINQQMHGTWMDTAEHDLRAEVAAYQQTHAAALALTQETVTNDDL
-388 TGQHYPQAN
+388 AALN
-397 PLEYPNGAALTAGGY
+397 AALTAY
-412 SEQGRLQVDGR
+412 DALSVAAQERL
-423 LVLQSGSTFGGLV
+423 
-436 QTKGY
+436 
-441 GRIETEQNVKLS
+441 
-453 LEIKEGVLK
+453 
-462 EQSYLA
+462 
-468 IYKATD
+468 
-474 TDQTTRIL
+474 
-482 TAQAYG
+482 
-488 ADGLFSLEAG
+488 
-498 QTYGGAYAE
+498 AE
-507 TILPAREAGY
+507 TKAALIAVRAAITFTVTFDGNGGSQIAPGTAKYETPVAEPTEAPARE
-517 TYFKWSGSKSSPQ
+517 
-530 SEKVTVP
+530 
-537 YVADQTVFGKW
+537 
-548 YLPQTLSVDGEVCA
+548 
-562 ELFPG
+562 
-567 ETMTLPDAGTKPG
+567 G
-580 YTFLGW
+580 YTF
-586 YCGEQKYQTGDTM
+586 
-599 PTEPLSLTAKWS
+599 
-611 VNTYTITFDSKS
+611 V
-623 GSTVEPITQDYET
+623 
-636 VVTAPAAP
+636 
-644 TRKGYTF
+644 
-651 AGWYADEELTEP
+651 GWYADAACTEAYDFSAP
-663 YSFGTM
+663 VTG
-669 PAQDITLYAKW
+669 DLTLYAKW

-693 GTVSPEN
+693 GTVTPKN

-707 PYSALPTPTR
+707 PYSDLPTPTR
-717 AGYDFAGWYLNET
+717 AGYDFVGWYLNET
-730 LITADNTVTV
+730 LITADDTVTV
-740 ANDHTLTAA
+740 AKDHTLTAA
-749 WNARGDTQYTVEYWT
+749 WNARGDTRYQVEYWT
-764 EGLDGAYA
+764 EGLDGTYA
-772 VERKDNC
+772 VERTDNC
-779 SGQTGSVVTA
+779 SGQTDSVVTA

-809 GTVTGDG
+809 GMVTGDG

-840 GKPEAHLY
+840 GKLETHLY
-848 GETLTALEYSKN
+848 GETLTAREYSKD
-860 GYRFD
+860 GYDFV
-865 GWYTDM
+865 GWYTDEE
-871 ALTRRYVFSTM
+871 LKQPNTFTTM
-882 PAENLALYAK
+882 PAEHLALYAK
-892 LEALPYTVTYMDGET
+892 LEALPYTVTYMDGEI
-907 KLAEQTVY
+907 KLAEQTAY
-915 CGNSFELQTPTKTG
+915 CGNSFELQTPAKTG

-949 MPAEDLTLYA
+949 MPANNLTLYA
-959 EWEINTY
+959 KWEINTY
-966 TVTFRYV
+966 TVTFRHV
-973 DENGK
+973 DENGN
-978 PIQADT
+978 PIQEDT
-984 TRSVQY
+984 TQSVQY

-1003 YCFSRAEGAMQN
+1003 YRFSRAEGATQN
-1015 ITEDTT
+1015 ITENTT

-1028 YLTLLENYVSSTDF
+1028 YLTLLDNYVSAEAF
-1042 DASSRTHVETAEG
+1042 DSADRQCVEQAEG
-1055 YYQNLTP
+1055 YYQNLTS
-1062 VQRELYREMGSYKI
+1062 VQREQYREMDSYSR
-1076 FLPAVQTL
+1076 FLPAVQAL

-1091 DIAGNVPPTNA
+1091 DIAGKVPPTNA

-1107 TYVDDGG
+1107 KYVSDGG
-1114 AVAELTQPETNVV
+1114 AVAELTQPEPNVV

-1139 DMLRIPFLST
+1139 DMLSIPFLST

-1159 AINGKPVVNYT
+1159 AINGTPVTNYT
-1170 NQFDLMYAVAEATIE
+1170 NQFDLMYAVAAATIE

-1198 DNMNTLTIRV
+1198 DNMNTLTISV

-1242 LRVDYKL
+1242 LRIDYKL
-1249 PDGTQAADSKTLT
+1249 PDGTQAADSKTLK
-1262 LGYGVR
+1262 LGYGDP

-1305 VTLDPDGGT
+1305 VTLDPAGGT

-1325 GEAYGT
+1325 GEAYGI
-1331 LPVPVKAGYQF
+1331 LPEPVKAGYQF

-1365 KLTAHWSV
+1365 TLTAHWSV

-1378 TYEVDGV
+1378 TYVVDGV
-1385 TVQTATY
+1385 TVYTATY
-1392 DFGATI
+1392 DFGAAI

-1453 PYGAAIPAYT
+1453 PYGAEIKPYT

-1487 TVTADATVN
+1487 TFMADATVN

-1516 GTAIPAYTYSKT
+1516 GTAIPAYPYSKT

-1573 VTADYGTA
+1573 VTADFGTA

-1630 LHFDSDGGSAVEDR
+1630 LHFDSDGGSAAADQ

-1715 TLTETETRTSATGAA
+1715 TLTETETRTSATGAT

-1753 VAGDGSLVLELY
+1753 VAGDGGLVLKLY

-1776 VDGKETSET
+1776 VDGKETSENALY
-1785 VSFGATPEFT
+1785 GATPEFT
-1795 GSTDKAGDATHEF
+1795 GSTDRAGDATHEF

-1834 EAVIGGQTYLRLT
+1834 EAVIGEQSYLRLT

-1861 HEDVTLVESAVVPAG
+1861 HEDVTLAESAVVPAD
-1876 VMLLIPCM
+1876 VLLLIPCM
-1884 DHDVGYDPATGY
+1884 DNDVGYDPATGY

-1903 AGKTGAGPAAARY
+1903 AGKIGVGPAAACY
-1916 RKLTIAEDAALTV
+1916 RKLTIAEGAVLTV

-1944 GHYDQDITGGYGE
+1944 GHYDQDVTGGYGE

-1972 DVCGYLNGAGSVTA
+1972 DVCGYLNGDGGVTA
-1986 ECGGTVYD
+1986 NAGASVYD

-2056 QVDNENGLIRLTG
+2056 QVDNENGLIRLT
-2069 DDGYAVKTFENGRE
+2069 DNDGYAVKTFENGRE

-2202 EGVGAIT
+2202 EGAGAIT
-2209 KGDHATFL
+2209 KGDYATFL
-2217 AVTKEANGYTNG
+2217 AVTKEANGYANG

-2250 NTLVWVSADFTAVDA
+2250 NTLVWVSADFTEVDA

-2309 LAAIDGLAYR
+2309 LEAIEGLAYR

-2386 YTATFVNDGGET
+2386 YTAMFVNDGGET

-2410 TAPSLPARDG
+2410 TAPSLPARDD
-2420 MRFEGWASEKT
+2420 MRLEGWASEKT

-2478 CDCGDSYVADLTD
+2478 CGCGDSYVADLTD

-2513 YCVEHGLMAG
+2513 YCVEHGLMDG

-2528 FDPNGATTRAMIATI
+2528 FDPNGATTRAMIVTI
-2543 LWRQADSPAPENAAS
+2543 LWRQAGSPAPENAAS

-2564 DWYRDAVAWAE
+2564 DWYRDAVAWAA

-2619 DLTGFPDADTVS
+2619 DLTGFPDADAVS

-2653 DGVNYLRPAA
+2653 DGVIYLRPAA

-2676 FCENIAK
+2676 FLENIAK

>member
-20 MLLTLLPTVVF
+20 MLLTLLPTVAF
-31 AADDPA
+31 AADDPV
-37 AQYGDIEYATLSDAL
+37 AQYGDAAYATLSDAL
-52 TAAQEGGGGT
+52 TAAQAGGGGT

-77 PSGVTLLVPYSTT
+77 PFGVTLLVPCMDNDAGYDAGTGYCPDGTST
-90 NTTINS
+90 
-96 GSDNHPYANSEAA
+96 A
-109 SGTTDGI
+109 GI
-116 TGPGER
+116 TGANGTR
-122 VVSTLFIGNNVTLTV
+122 YCTLTIPQSVTLTV
-137 AQNAQL
+137 QGTVLVNAVVGRPASGHYDQDVTGGYGEIAL
-143 VIGGIYGSC
+143 DGSIEILSGGIVDCCGYIKGSGQVTVE
-152 NGGNSTG
+152 NGGTLRDL
-159 YGGQTVGD
+159 Y
-167 HGEIKLGQGSS
+167 
-178 IVVDGGILSCVG
+178 VVIHW
-190 YITGEGTVVAKNA
+190 
-203 AKVYEPFVVCEY
+203 
-215 RGGTYVAVSS
+215 RGG
-225 QTNKTTPFNS
+225 
-235 YAMVNIQSRMA
+235 
-246 LSDGAELYGY
+246 
-256 CDLYASK
+256 
-263 QHNTTTPRIIG
+263 
-274 YSDALLT
+274 
-281 LASGAA
+281 
-287 VTIQYDASR
+287 
-296 SVAAKPAVGHTTVHV
+296 
-311 SGGASAGAL
+311 SA
-320 KLKVMSLVT
+320 
-329 VSTENVMFPIP
+329 
-340 YNYSFVLK
+340 
-348 NGFYTIPQKLK
+348 
-359 LMPGAELT
+359 
-367 VAEDAVLT
+367 
-375 VPSGGELAVYDGF
+375 
-388 TGQHYPQAN
+388 
-397 PLEYPNGAALTAGGY
+397 
-412 SEQGRLQVDGR
+412 
-423 LVLQSGSTFGGLV
+423 
-436 QTKGY
+436 
-441 GRIETEQNVKLS
+441 
-453 LEIKEGVLK
+453 
-462 EQSYLA
+462 
-468 IYKATD
+468 
-474 TDQTTRIL
+474 
-482 TAQAYG
+482 AYG
-488 ADGLFSLEAG
+488 AKKASVYPMNESKCHNVE
-498 QTYGGAYAE
+498 TMVRINYGGAYSGTVKMYA
-507 TILPAREAGY
+507 
-517 TYFKWSGSKSSPQ
+517 SGSYQYTRFPQVDNANGLFRLSTADSYVIKTYEADTDREIYSFYGGATFASSSLKIAGLNLSTSTFIYPIDGDMTFNLNHGTYAFANDYKFMPGAVVNTNNVALTVNAGNTIVFYSTDIYTKDPFTSSPAGTSYPVSRGDAVLNLSGDSKLDVQ
-530 SEKVTVP
+530 GAFGGKVFAQAPGSAIQKGTN
-537 YVADQTVFGKW
+537 AN
-548 YLPQTLSVDGEVCA
+548 LSVTTNEVA
-562 ELFPG
+562 TVSGSFILATATTTAYTFPATFTCEHYTGAWDNDTWKWTGDPCTLTLKYG
-567 ETMTLPDAGTKPG
+567 ETTIREPATMEYGTQADPEPYSLVG
-580 YTFLGW
+580 YDFGGW
-586 YCGEQKYQTGDTM
+586 YTDVALTNPYTPGPITGDVT
-599 PTEPLSLTAKWS
+599 LYAKMTPCS
-611 VNTYTITFDSKS
+611 YTITFDSKS
-623 GSTVEPITQDYET
+623 GSTVEPITQNYET

-651 AGWYADEELTEP
+651 AGWYADEELREA

-707 PYSALPTPTR
+707 PYSDLPTPTR
-717 AGYDFAGWYLNET
+717 AGYDFVGWYLENT
-730 LITADNTVTV
+730 LITENSVVT
-740 ANDHTLTAA
+740 AAENHTLTAA

-764 EGLDGAYA
+764 EGLDGTYT
-772 VERKDNC
+772 VERTDNC
-779 SGQTGSVVTA
+779 SGKTDSMVTA
-789 APEQILGFTHDQTD
+789 APAQILGFTHNQTD

-809 GTVTGDG
+809 GTVAGDG

-848 GETLTALEYSKN
+848 GEKLIAPEYSKD
-860 GYRFD
+860 GYDFV
-865 GWYTDM
+865 GWYTDEE
-871 ALTRRYVFSTM
+871 LKQPNTFITM
-882 PAENLALYAK
+882 PAEHLALYAK
-892 LEALPYTVTYMDGET
+892 LEARPYTVTYMDGET
-907 KLAEQTVY
+907 KLDEQTVC
-915 CGNSFELQTPTKTG
+915 CGNSFELQTPSKTG

-959 EWEINTY
+959 NWEINTY
-966 TVTFRYV
+966 TVTFQYV
-973 DENGK
+973 DENGNQ
-978 PIQADT
+978 IQADT
-984 TRSVQY
+984 TQSVQY

-1062 VQRELYREMGSYKI
+1062 VQREQYREMDSYSR

-1091 DIAGNVPPTNA
+1091 DIAGKVPPTNA
-1102 LLADP
+1102 LLANP
-1107 TYVDDGG
+1107 TYVGDGG
-1114 AVAELTQPETNVV
+1114 AVAELTQPEANVV

-1139 DMLRIPFLST
+1139 DMLSIPFLST

-1170 NQFDLMYAVAEATIE
+1170 NQFYLMYAVAEATID
-1185 VPEGYATLEAYLR
+1185 VPEGYATLEEYLK
-1198 DNMNTLTIRV
+1198 DNVNTLPIRV
-1208 LDGKRVTATV
+1208 LDGKQVTATV

-1249 PDGTQAADSKTLT
+1249 PDGTQAADSETLK
-1262 LGYGVR
+1262 LGYGDP

-1305 VTLDPDGGT
+1305 VTLDPAGGT

-1325 GEAYGT
+1325 GEAYGI
-1331 LPVPVKAGYQF
+1331 LPEPVKAGYQF

-1365 KLTAHWSV
+1365 TLTAHWSV

-1378 TYEVDGV
+1378 TYVVDGV
-1385 TVQTATY
+1385 TVYTATY

-1453 PYGAAIPAYT
+1453 PYGAEIKPYT

-1487 TVTADATVN
+1487 TFTADATVN

-1573 VTADYGTA
+1573 VTADFGTA
-1581 LTQPEDPTRTGYTF
+1581 LTQPEDPTRMGYTF

-1630 LHFDSDGGSAVEDR
+1630 LHFDSDGGSAVAAQ

-1715 TLTETETRTSATGAA
+1715 TLTETETRTSATGAT

-1753 VAGDGSLVLELY
+1753 VAGDGGLVLKLY

-1776 VDGKETSET
+1776 VDGKETSENALY
-1785 VSFGATPEFT
+1785 GATPEFT
-1795 GSTDKAGDATHEF
+1795 GSTDRAGDATHEF

-1834 EAVIGGQTYLRLT
+1834 EAVIGEQSYLRLT

-1861 HEDVTLVESAVVPAG
+1861 HEDVTLAESAVVPAD
-1876 VMLLIPCM
+1876 VLLLIPCM
-1884 DHDVGYDPATGY
+1884 DNDVGYDPATGY

-1903 AGKTGAGPAAARY
+1903 AGKTGVGPAAACY
-1916 RKLTIAEDAALTV
+1916 RKLTIAEGAALTV

-1944 GHYDQDITGGYGE
+1944 GHYDQDVTGGYGE

-1972 DVCGYLNGAGSVTA
+1972 DVCGYLNGDGGVTA
-1986 ECGGTVYD
+1986 NAGASVYD

-2141 TAENANVTIPEGN
+2141 TAENANVTVPEGN

-2177 AATLTL
+2177 AATLML

-2202 EGVGAIT
+2202 EGAGAIT
-2209 KGDHATFL
+2209 KGDYATFL
-2217 AVTKEANGYTNG
+2217 AVTKEANGYANG
-2229 ARELQFAAEFL
+2229 ASELQFAAEFL

-2250 NTLVWVSADFTAVDA
+2250 NTLVWVSADFTEVDA

-2309 LAAIDGLAYR
+2309 LEAIEGLAYR

-2386 YTATFVNDGGET
+2386 YTAMFVNDGGET

-2410 TAPSLPARDG
+2410 TAPSLPARDD
-2420 MRFEGWASEKT
+2420 MRLEGWASEKT

-2478 CDCGDSYVADLTD
+2478 CGCGDSYVADLTD

-2513 YCVEHGLMAG
+2513 YCVEHGLMDG

-2528 FDPNGATTRAMIATI
+2528 FDPNGATTRAMIVTI
-2543 LWRQADSPAPENAAS
+2543 LWRQAGSPAPENAAS

-2575 ENGIARG
+2575 ENGIAHG

-2619 DLTGFPDADTVS
+2619 DLTGFPDADAVS
-2631 DYARPAVAWANAVGL
+2631 DYARPAVSWANAVGL

-2653 DGVNYLRPAA
+2653 DGVIYLRPAA

>member
-37 AQYGDIEYATLSDAL
+37 AQYGDIKYATLSDAL

-77 PSGVTLLVPYSTT
+77 PSGVTLLVPCMDNDVGYTTKGYCPDGTSTAG
-90 NTTINS
+90 TTGAKGTRYCTLTIPHGVALTVQGTVLINAVVGRPAAGHYDQDVTGGYGETVLDGSIEILS
-96 GSDNHPYANSEAA
+96 GGIVDCCGYIKGSGQVTVENGGTLRDLYVVIHWRGGTVAA
-109 SGTTDGI
+109 GAKSKSVYPMNESKCHNVETTVRINYGGTYSGTVKMFASESYRYARFPQVDNTNGLFRLGTPDSYVIKTYDTAADREIYSFYGGATFASSSLNIVGMNLSTSSFVYPIDGDMAFNLNHGAY
-116 TGPGER
+116 TFANDYKFMPGA
-122 VVSTLFIGNNVTLTV
+122 VVNTNDATLTV
-137 AQNAQL
+137 NAGKR
-143 VIGGIYGSC
+143 VAFYSTDIYTNDPFTKFGGTNYPANRGDAILNLSGDSRLDVQGAF
-152 NGGNSTG
+152 GGKVFVQAPDS
-159 YGGQTVGD
+159 
-167 HGEIKLGQGSS
+167 EIQK
-178 IVVDGGILSCVG
+178 
-190 YITGEGTVVAKNA
+190 GTDANFSVTTNEVVA
-203 AKVYEPFVVCEY
+203 V
-215 RGGTYVAVSS
+215 
-225 QTNKTTPFNS
+225 Q
-235 YAMVNIQSRMA
+235 NIFS
-246 LSDGAELYGY
+246 
-256 CDLYASK
+256 
-263 QHNTTTPRIIG
+263 TTTQAYTFPAVFTCEHYTGAWDNDTWKWTGDPCI
-274 YSDALLT
+274 LT
-281 LASGAA
+281 LKYGET
-287 VTIQYDASR
+287 TIGE
-296 SVAAKPAVGHTTVHV
+296 PATMEYGTQVDPEPYSLAGCDF
-311 SGGASAGAL
+311 GGW
-320 KLKVMSLVT
+320 
-329 VSTENVMFPIP
+329 
-340 YNYSFVLK
+340 
-348 NGFYTIPQKLK
+348 YT
-359 LMPGAELT
+359 
-367 VAEDAVLT
+367 D
-375 VPSGGELAVYDGF
+375 
-388 TGQHYPQAN
+388 
-397 PLEYPNGAALTAGGY
+397 AALT
-412 SEQGRLQVDGR
+412 
-423 LVLQSGSTFGGLV
+423 
-436 QTKGY
+436 
-441 GRIETEQNVKLS
+441 N
-453 LEIKEGVLK
+453 
-462 EQSYLA
+462 
-468 IYKATD
+468 
-474 TDQTTRIL
+474 
-482 TAQAYG
+482 
-488 ADGLFSLEAG
+488 
-498 QTYGGAYAE
+498 
-507 TILPAREAGY
+507 PY
-517 TYFKWSGSKSSPQ
+517 T
-530 SEKVTVP
+530 
-537 YVADQTVFGKW
+537 
-548 YLPQTLSVDGEVCA
+548 
-562 ELFPG
+562 PG
-567 ETMTLPDAGTKPG
+567 PI
-580 YTFLGW
+580 
-586 YCGEQKYQTGDTM
+586 TGDVTLYVKM
-599 PTEPLSLTAKWS
+599 SPS
-611 VNTYTITFDSKS
+611 VYTITFDSNG
-623 GSTVEPITQDYET
+623 GSEVADQTVQYQQTLTQPE
-636 VVTAPAAP
+636 AP
-644 TRKGYTF
+644 THVGYAF
-651 AGWYADEELTEP
+651 AGWYTDADCTEAYDFSTP
-663 YSFGTM
+663 VTG
-669 PAQDITLYAKW
+669 DLTLYAKW
-680 DANTYTVTFDAGE
+680 NANTYTVTLDANG
-693 GTVSPEN
+693 GTVTPES
-700 QTVTFDQ
+700 QTVTFGQ
-707 PYSALPTPTR
+707 PYSLPVPER
-717 AGYDFAGWYLNET
+717 AGYAFAGWYDESGT
-730 LITADNTVTV
+730 QITEDKLVTI
-740 ANDHTLTAA
+740 AGDHTLTAA
-749 WNARGDTQYTVEYWT
+749 WNARGDTRYTVEYWT
-764 EGLDGAYA
+764 EGLDGTYT
-772 VERKDNC
+772 VGHTDNC
-779 SGQTGSVVTA
+779 SGRTDSVVTA
-789 APEQILGFTHDQTD
+789 APTEISGFTYHPEDA
-803 SRNVLS
+803 RNVLS
-809 GTVTGDG
+809 GTVMGDG
-816 SLVLKLYYT
+816 SLVLTLYYT
-825 RNQYTVTYYDGDTQI
+825 RNSYTVTYYDGDTQI
-840 GKPEAHLY
+840 GELETYRY
-848 GETLTALEYSKN
+848 GETLTAQEYSKP
-860 GYRFD
+860 GYEFA
-865 GWYTDM
+865 GWYTDE
-871 ALTRRYVFSTM
+871 ALTQRYVFDTM
-882 PAENLALYAK
+882 PAGNLALYAK
-892 LEALPYTVTYMDGET
+892 LEARPYTVTYMDGKT
-907 KLAEQTVY
+907 QLSEQTVY
-915 CGNSFELQTPTKTG
+915 CGASFALQTPAKTG

-949 MPAEDLTLYA
+949 MPANNLTLYA
-959 EWEINTY
+959 RWEINTY
-966 TVTFRYV
+966 TVTFRHV
-973 DENGK
+973 DENGN
-978 PIQADT
+978 PIQEDT
-984 TRSVQY
+984 TQSVQY

-1003 YCFSRAEGAMQN
+1003 YRFSRADGATQN
-1015 ITEDTT
+1015 ITENTT

-1028 YLTLLENYVSSTDF
+1028 YLTLLDNYVSSADF
-1042 DASSRTHVETAEG
+1042 DASNRAHVETAED
-1055 YYQNLTP
+1055 YYQKLTP
-1062 VQRELYREMGSYKI
+1062 VQRELYREMDSYRA
-1076 FLPAVQTL
+1076 FLSAVQAL

-1091 DIAGNVPPTNA
+1091 DIAGKVPSTNA

-1107 TYVDDGG
+1107 QYVGDGG
-1114 AVAELTQPETNVV
+1114 AVAGITQPDPNVV
-1127 YVDMLRPDFRAY
+1127 YVDMLRPEFLAIG
-1139 DMLRIPFLST
+1139 MLKIPFLPT
-1149 LFSNEEITGI
+1149 LFSNNEITGI
-1159 AINGKPVVNYT
+1159 AINGTPVENYK
-1170 NQFDLMYAVAEATIE
+1170 NQFDLMYAVAAATIE
-1185 VPEGYATLEAYLR
+1185 VPEEYNGDLTQYLMAQKDTLP
-1198 DNMNTLTIRV
+1198 ISV

-1218 TGTTLGDVTYQTTYE
+1218 TGATLGDVTYQTTYE
-1233 IHFFNHEHE
+1233 IYFFNHEHT
-1242 LRVDYKL
+1242 LRIDYKL
-1249 PDGTQAADSKTLT
+1249 PDGTQAAESATKL
-1262 LGYGVR
+1262 LGYGDP
-1268 YEVESPEVTGYTAE
+1268 YEVKSPEVTGYTAE
-1282 AATGTMGIAD
+1282 AAIGTMGIAD

-1305 VTLDPDGGT
+1305 VTFDPDGGT

-1331 LPVPVKAGYQF
+1331 LPEPVKAGYAF

-1359 AAASDT
+1359 EAASDT

-1392 DFGATI
+1392 DFGAAI

-1423 ENLTVSATST
+1423 ENLTVSAIST
-1433 VNTYTVTYQVN
+1433 VNTYTVTYRVN
-1444 GETVHEDAV
+1444 GETVNTVQYA
-1453 PYGAAIPAYT
+1453 YGAAIEPYT
-1463 YTLTGYTVGAWN
+1463 YTLTGHTVGAWN
-1475 EDIPATMPARDL
+1475 ETVPATMPARDL
-1487 TVTADATVN
+1487 TFTADATVN

-1507 QVHEDSVPY
+1507 QVHEDAVPY
-1516 GTAIPAYTYSKT
+1516 GKAIPAYPYSKT

-1538 LPETMPAQNLTLNG
+1538 LPETMLAQNLTLNG

-1561 TFDSNGGSAVAS
+1561 AFDSNGGSPVAP

-1608 LFTTMPAEDVTL
+1608 LFSTMPAESVTL

-1630 LHFDSDGGSAVEDR
+1630 LHFDSAGGSAVEDR

-1687 HTVYAVWTPKGDTPY
+1687 HTLCAVWTPKGDTPY
-1702 TVYHYQQ
+1702 TVRHYQQ
-1709 GLDGTY
+1709 TLSGSY
-1715 TLTETETRTSATGAA
+1715 VLTESEQRTSATGAE
-1730 VTAVAK
+1730 VNAVAK

-1746 HSTATGT
+1746 QSTAAGT

-1765 YTRNRYTVTWV
+1765 YARNRYTVIWV
-1776 VDGKETSET
+1776 VDGRETSENAL
-1785 VSFGATPEFT
+1785 FGATPAFT
-1795 GSTDKAGDATHEF
+1795 GSTEKAGDDTHEF

-1815 AVATVTG
+1815 AVEPVTG

-1861 HEDVTLVESAVVPAG
+1861 HENVTLAESAVVPAG

-1884 DHDVGYDPATGY
+1884 DGDVGYDPVTGY

-1903 AGKTGAGPAAARY
+1903 AGKTGVGPAAACY
-1916 RKLTIAEDAALTV
+1916 RKLTIAEGAALTV

-1944 GHYDQDITGGYGE
+1944 GHYDQDITGGCGE
-1957 ITLEGSL
+1957 ITLAGSI
-1964 VVRSGGTL
+1964 VVNDGGTL
-1972 DVCGYLNGAGSVTA
+1972 DVCGYLNGTGSVTA
-1986 ECGGTVYD
+1986 ERGGTVYD

-2031 ICSGATYSGTVKM
+2031 IRSGATYSGTVKM
-2044 YAANAYRYTRFP
+2044 YAANAYHYTRFP

-2107 GNFVYPIDGDISLRL
+2107 GSFVYPIDGDISLRL

-2141 TAENANVTIPEGN
+2141 TAENANVVIPEGN

-2165 QNTDNTQYPERP
+2165 QNTDNTRYPERP

-2265 AMETVPED
+2265 AMENVPED

-2291 VDYTQPDQTVV
+2291 VDYTQLDQTMV

-2309 LAAIDGLAYR
+2309 LAAIDGLVYR
-2319 TYTITWDVDGVQ
+2319 TYTITWDVNGVQ
-2331 TTMQVPYGTVPSYD
+2331 TTTQVPYGTVPSYA
-2345 GTPVKAGNAQYSYTF
+2345 GTPVKAGDAQYSYTF
-2360 RAWEPAPTAAA
+2360 RAWEPAPTAAV

-2404 EYGDTV
+2404 EYGDTI
-2410 TAPSLPARDG
+2410 TAPRLPARDG

-2431 AASAQYAPGSEIP
+2431 AASAQYVPGDEIS

-2451 YPVWHVHRYAAV
+2451 YPVWHVHHYVAV

-2478 CDCGDSYVADLTD
+2478 CDCGDSYVADRTD

-2498 RFSDVPENWAYPGIV
+2498 RFGDVPENWAYPGIV
-2513 YCVEHGLMAG
+2513 YCVEHGLMDG

-2528 FDPNGATTRAMIATI
+2528 FDPEGTLTRAMVVTV
-2543 LWRQADSPAPENAAS
+2543 LWRQAGEPAATKPCT

-2564 DWYRDAVAWAE
+2564 EWYKAAVAWAAE
-2575 ENGIARG
+2575 AGVVNGRDA
-2582 RGASIFDPDT
+2582 ATFDPDGA
-2592 PITREEL
+2592 ITRQEM
-2599 ATFLQ
+2599 ATMLYRYAQ
-2604 RFTESVLGKDVSDAA
+2604 HRGYDVSRTA
-2619 DLTGFPDADTVS
+2619 DLSGFPDSSTVYE
-2631 DYARPAVAWANAVGL
+2631 YAQTAMAWANANGL
-2646 IQGDAEN
+2646 VQGDLV
-2653 DGVNYLRPAA
+2653 DGVNYLDPLGN
-2663 TATRAQAATILMR
+2663 ATRAQAATILMR

>member
-20 MLLTLLPTVVF
+20 MLLTLLPTVAF
-31 AADDPA
+31 AADDPV
-37 AQYGDIEYATLSDAL
+37 AQYGDTPYTTLSEAL
-52 TAAQEGGGGT
+52 TAAQKGGGGT

-77 PSGVTLLVPYSTT
+77 PSGVTLLVPFSAEDTSGYAEGTSSDSTRVSWVNEST
-90 NTTINS
+90 YLYDTLTIPE
-96 GSDNHPYANSEAA
+96 GK
-109 SGTTDGI
+109 
-116 TGPGER
+116 
-122 VVSTLFIGNNVTLTV
+122 TLTV
-137 AQNAQL
+137 AGTLIVGGVQHHPSVSSQGHTSGAYSQVICNGTLEVNGALTVYGLIKGAGTTQLNASGTLSMPFLINDFSGGTNAKNLYYAGTFPFGQYATVNL
-143 VIGGIYGSC
+143 QCKFVMQGGAALKGLASLYINTLKSIMTQTVDVIGATTGLIHLPVGSTLTAVYDGSNC
-152 NGGNSTG
+152 VN
-159 YGGQTVGD
+159 QTVG
-167 HGEIKLGQGSS
+167 
-178 IVVDGGILSCVG
+178 
-190 YITGEGTVVAKNA
+190 
-203 AKVYEPFVVCEY
+203 
-215 RGGTYVAVSS
+215 
-225 QTNKTTPFNS
+225 
-235 YAMVNIQSRMA
+235 NIN
-246 LSDGAELYGY
+246 LSDFGKVKLE
-256 CDLYASK
+256 
-263 QHNTTTPRIIG
+263 I
-274 YSDALLT
+274 
-281 LASGAA
+281 
-287 VTIQYDASR
+287 
-296 SVAAKPAVGHTTVHV
+296 
-311 SGGASAGAL
+311 SGGASGGSFSIKYGL
-320 KLKVMSLVT
+320 
-329 VSTENVMFPIP
+329 STFGSSGKYLNIP
-340 YNYSFVLK
+340 YNYDVTLT
-348 NGFYTIPQKLK
+348 NGTYQLDCDCRI
-359 LMPGAELT
+359 MPGAAIT
-367 VAEDAVLT
+367 VAEDAVLNVT
-375 VPSGGELAVYDGF
+375 GGLLVTDGWIQNAKNGKQYPSSAVLKQYGF
-388 TGQHYPQAN
+388 SQSGN
-397 PLEYPNGAALTAGGY
+397 LIVNGT
-412 SEQGRLQVDGR
+412 LQVAEKATFGGIVQTTQPENAK
-423 LVLQSGSTFGGLV
+423 LEIKSGASLTNTGLQSGEIGSGSYSNNLV
-436 QTKGY
+436 
-441 GRIETEQNVKLS
+441 
-453 LEIKEGVLK
+453 
-462 EQSYLA
+462 
-468 IYKATD
+468 
-474 TDQTTRIL
+474 
-482 TAQAYG
+482 
-488 ADGLFSLEAG
+488 
-498 QTYGGAYAE
+498 TYD
-507 TILPAREAGY
+507 LPARLRIGQELVPLAAG
-517 TYFKWSGSKSSPQ
+517 TYYGD
-530 SEKVTVP
+530 T
-537 YVADQTVFGKW
+537 ADAWV
-548 YLPQTLSVDGEVCA
+548 LPNY
-562 ELFPG
+562 
-567 ETMTLPDAGTKPG
+567 TMTYYTVAGDGNTGTTETVTINQQMHGTWMNTAEHDLRAEVATYRRTHAAALALTQETVTKDDLAALNAALSA
-580 YTFLGW
+580 YDELSAAAQERLAETQAALIAVRAAITFTVTFDGN
-586 YCGEQKYQTGDTM
+586 GGSQITTGTAKYETPVAQ
-599 PTEPLSLTAKWS
+599 PTE
-611 VNTYTITFDSKS
+611 
-623 GSTVEPITQDYET
+623 
-636 VVTAPAAP
+636 AP
-644 TRKGYTF
+644 TRVGYTF
-651 AGWYADEELTEP
+651 AGWYADAACTKEYDFSAPVTGDL
-663 YSFGTM
+663 
-669 PAQDITLYAKW
+669 TLYAKW
-680 DANTYTVTFDAGE
+680 DANTYTVTFDAGK

-717 AGYDFAGWYLNET
+717 AGYDFVGWYLNET
-730 LITADNTVTV
+730 LITADDTVTV
-740 ANDHTLTAA
+740 AKDHTLTAA
-749 WNARGDTQYTVEYWT
+749 WNARGDTQYQVEYWT
-764 EGLDGAYA
+764 EGLDGTYT
-772 VERKDNC
+772 VGRTDNC
-779 SGQTGSVVTA
+779 SGQTDSVVTA
-789 APEQILGFTHDQTD
+789 APAQILGFTYDQTD

-825 RNQYTVTYYDGDTQI
+825 RNSYTVTYYDGDTRI
-840 GKPEAHLY
+840 GEPETHSY
-848 GETLTALEYSKN
+848 GAELTAREYSKA
-860 GYRFD
+860 GYSFV
-865 GWYTDM
+865 GWYTDKELKQPNTFT
-871 ALTRRYVFSTM
+871 AM
-882 PAENLALYAK
+882 PAEHLALYAK
-892 LEALPYTVTYMDGET
+892 LEALPYTVTYMDGKI
-907 KLAEQTVY
+907 KLDEQTVY
-915 CGNSFELQTPTKTG
+915 CGNSFVPLTPTKTG

-935 YTDPELTAAYTSAP
+935 YMDPELTAAYTSAP
-949 MPAEDLTLYA
+949 MPANNLTLYA
-959 EWEINTY
+959 KWEINTY

-973 DENGK
+973 DENGN
-978 PIQADT
+978 PIQEDT
-984 TRSVQY
+984 TQSVQY
-990 QGAADLPSTAIAG
+990 QGVADPPSTAIDG
-1003 YCFSRAEGAMQN
+1003 YRFSRAEGATQN
-1015 ITEDTT
+1015 ITADTT

-1028 YLTLLENYVSSTDF
+1028 YLTLLDNYVSAEAF
-1042 DASSRTHVETAEG
+1042 DSADRTCVEQAEG
-1055 YYQNLTP
+1055 YYQNLIP
-1062 VQRELYREMGSYKI
+1062 VQREQYREMGSYNT
-1076 FLPAVQTL
+1076 FLPAVQAL

-1091 DIAGNVPPTNA
+1091 DIAGKVPPTND

-1107 TYVDDGG
+1107 EYVGDGG
-1114 AVAELTQPETNVV
+1114 AVAELTQPEPNVV
-1127 YVDMLRPDFRAY
+1127 YVDMLRPDFLAVN
-1139 DMLRIPFLST
+1139 MLGIPFLTT
-1149 LFSNEEITGI
+1149 LFDNEEITGI
-1159 AINGKPVVNYT
+1159 AINEKSVDNYT
-1170 NQFDLMYAVAEATIE
+1170 NQFDLMYAVAAATIE
-1185 VPEGYATLEAYLR
+1185 VPEEYDGDLTQYLMAQK
-1198 DNMNTLTIRV
+1198 DTLTISV

-1242 LRVDYKL
+1242 LRIDYKL
-1249 PDGTQAADSKTLT
+1249 PDGTQAADSKTLK
-1262 LGYGVR
+1262 LGYGDP

-1292 TVVTVTYVPNAYT
+1292 TVVTVTYVPNEYT
-1305 VTLDPDGGT
+1305 VMLDPDGGT

-1331 LPVPVKAGYQF
+1331 LPEPVKAGYQF

-1365 KLTAHWSV
+1365 TLTAHWSV

-1378 TYEVDGV
+1378 TYVVDGV

-1444 GETVHEDAV
+1444 GETVNTVQYA
-1453 PYGAAIPAYT
+1453 YGAEIEPYT

-1475 EDIPATMPARDL
+1475 ETVPATMPARDL

-1496 TYTVTYVVDGK
+1496 TYTVTYVVDGN

-1630 LHFDSDGGSAVEDR
+1630 LHFDSDGGSSVEDR

-1753 VAGDGSLVLELY
+1753 VTADGGLMLKLY
-1765 YTRNRYTVTWV
+1765 YTRNQYTVTWV

-1861 HEDVTLVESAVVPAG
+1861 HEDVTLAESAVVPAG

-1903 AGKTGAGPAAARY
+1903 AGKTGVGPAAARY

-1986 ECGGTVYD
+1986 ECGGTVCD

-2018 NEYDCHNITAPLT
+2018 NEYDCHNITVPLT

-2331 TTMQVPYGTVPSYD
+2331 TTTQVPYGTVPSYD

-2410 TAPSLPARDG
+2410 TAPSLPARDD
-2420 MRFEGWASEKT
+2420 MRLEGWASEKT

-2513 YCVEHGLMAG
+2513 YCVEHGLMDG

-2528 FDPNGATTRAMIATI
+2528 FDPNGATTRAMIVTI
-2543 LWRQADSPAPENAAS
+2543 LWRQAGSPAPENAAS

-2564 DWYRDAVAWAE
+2564 DWYRDAVAWAAE
-2575 ENGIARG
+2575 TGVVTG
-2582 RGASIFDPDT
+2582 RDAATFDPAGA
-2592 PITREEL
+2592 ITRQEM
-2599 ATFLQ
+2599 ATMLYRYAQ
-2604 RFTESVLGKDVSDAA
+2604 YRDYDVSQTV
-2619 DLTGFPDADTVS
+2619 DLSGFPDSGAVS
-2631 DYARPAVAWANAVGL
+2631 TYAQAAMAWANANGL
-2646 IQGDAEN
+2646 IQGN
-2653 DGVNYLRPAA
+2653 PVDGINYLDPLGN
-2663 TATRAQAATILMR
+2663 ATRAQAATILMR

>member
-20 MLLTLLPTVVF
+20 MLLTLLPTVAF
-31 AADDPA
+31 AADDPV
-37 AQYGDIEYATLSDAL
+37 AQYGDTPYATLSDAL
-52 TAAQEGGGGT
+52 TAAQAGGGGT

-77 PSGVTLLVPYSTT
+77 PSGVTLLVPFSAEDTSGYAEGTSSDSTRVSWVNEST
-90 NTTINS
+90 YLYDTLTIPE
-96 GSDNHPYANSEAA
+96 GK
-109 SGTTDGI
+109 
-116 TGPGER
+116 
-122 VVSTLFIGNNVTLTV
+122 TLTV
-137 AQNAQL
+137 AGTLIVGGVQHHPSVSSQGHTSGAYSQVICNGTLEVNGALTVYGLIKGAGTTQLNASGTLSMPFLINDFSGGTNAKNLYYAGTFPFGQYATVNL
-143 VIGGIYGSC
+143 QCKFVMQGGAALKGLASLYINTLKSIMTQTVDVIGATTGLIHLPVGSTLTAVYDGSNC
-152 NGGNSTG
+152 VN
-159 YGGQTVGD
+159 QTVG
-167 HGEIKLGQGSS
+167 
-178 IVVDGGILSCVG
+178 
-190 YITGEGTVVAKNA
+190 
-203 AKVYEPFVVCEY
+203 
-215 RGGTYVAVSS
+215 
-225 QTNKTTPFNS
+225 
-235 YAMVNIQSRMA
+235 NIN
-246 LSDGAELYGY
+246 LSDFGKVKLE
-256 CDLYASK
+256 
-263 QHNTTTPRIIG
+263 I
-274 YSDALLT
+274 
-281 LASGAA
+281 
-287 VTIQYDASR
+287 
-296 SVAAKPAVGHTTVHV
+296 
-311 SGGASAGAL
+311 SGGASGGSFSIKYGL
-320 KLKVMSLVT
+320 
-329 VSTENVMFPIP
+329 STFGSSGKYLNIP
-340 YNYSFVLK
+340 YNYDVTLT
-348 NGFYTIPQKLK
+348 NGTYQLDCDCRI
-359 LMPGAELT
+359 MPGAAIT
-367 VAEDAVLT
+367 VAEDAVLNVT
-375 VPSGGELAVYDGF
+375 GGLLVTDGWIQNAKNGKQYPSSAVLKQYGF
-388 TGQHYPQAN
+388 SQSGN
-397 PLEYPNGAALTAGGY
+397 LIVNGT
-412 SEQGRLQVDGR
+412 LQVAEKATFGGIVQTTQPENAK
-423 LVLQSGSTFGGLV
+423 LEIKSGASLTNTGLQSGEIGSGSYSNNLV
-436 QTKGY
+436 
-441 GRIETEQNVKLS
+441 
-453 LEIKEGVLK
+453 
-462 EQSYLA
+462 
-468 IYKATD
+468 
-474 TDQTTRIL
+474 
-482 TAQAYG
+482 
-488 ADGLFSLEAG
+488 
-498 QTYGGAYAE
+498 TYD
-507 TILPAREAGY
+507 LPARLRIGQELVPLAAG
-517 TYFKWSGSKSSPQ
+517 TYYGD
-530 SEKVTVP
+530 T
-537 YVADQTVFGKW
+537 ADAWV
-548 YLPQTLSVDGEVCA
+548 LPNY
-562 ELFPG
+562 
-567 ETMTLPDAGTKPG
+567 TMTYYTVAGDGNTGTTETVTINQQMHGTWMNTAEHDLRAEVATYRRTHAAALALTQETVTKDDLAALNAALSA
-580 YTFLGW
+580 YDELSAAAQERLAETQAALIAVRAAITFTVTFDGN
-586 YCGEQKYQTGDTM
+586 GGSQITTGTAKYETPVAQ
-599 PTEPLSLTAKWS
+599 PTE
-611 VNTYTITFDSKS
+611 
-623 GSTVEPITQDYET
+623 
-636 VVTAPAAP
+636 AP
-644 TRKGYTF
+644 TRVGYTF
-651 AGWYADEELTEP
+651 AGWYADAACTKEYDFSAPVTGDL
-663 YSFGTM
+663 
-669 PAQDITLYAKW
+669 TLYAKW
-680 DANTYTVTFDAGE
+680 TANTYTVTFDAGE
-693 GTVSPEN
+693 GTVTPNEK
-700 QTVTFDQ
+700 QVTFDQ
-707 PYSALPTPTR
+707 PYGDLPTPTR
-717 AGYDFAGWYLNET
+717 TGYIFGGWWRGETQITKDSFVQVALNHTVQARWTESENTHYSVIHIGQDLSGEYTVILRQET
-730 LITADNTVTV
+730 LSGKTNSTAYATAKDFDGFTYNNLLSTATGNIH
-740 ANDHTLTAA
+740 ADGTLTL
-749 WNARGDTQYTVEYWT
+749 T
-764 EGLDGAYA
+764 
-772 VERKDNC
+772 
-779 SGQTGSVVTA
+779 
-789 APEQILGFTHDQTD
+789 
-803 SRNVLS
+803 
-809 GTVTGDG
+809 
-816 SLVLKLYYT
+816 LYYT
-825 RNQYTVTYYDGDTQI
+825 RNQYTVTYYDGDTQV
-840 GKPEAHLY
+840 GEPETHLY
-848 GETLTALEYSKN
+848 GETLTAREYSKAGYDFVGWYEQDAETAYDFDATMPAKDIELYARMTALPVTITFISN
-860 GYRFD
+860 GGSEVAAITQECDTQVTAPAEPTREGYTFQ
-865 GWYTDM
+865 GWYTDE
-871 ALTRRYVFSTM
+871 ALTQEYTFDVM
-882 PAENLALYAK
+882 PAHN
-892 LEALPYTVTYMDGET
+892 
-907 KLAEQTVY
+907 
-915 CGNSFELQTPTKTG
+915 
-929 YTFAGW
+929 
-935 YTDPELTAAYTSAP
+935 
-949 MPAEDLTLYA
+949 LTLYA
-959 EWEINTY
+959 NWEINTY
-966 TVTFRYV
+966 TVTFQYV
-973 DENGK
+973 DENGNQ
-978 PIQADT
+978 IQADT
-984 TRSVQY
+984 TQSVQY

-1028 YLTLLENYVSSTDF
+1028 YLTLLDNYVSSTDF

-1055 YYQNLTP
+1055 YYQNLTS
-1062 VQRELYREMGSYKI
+1062 VQREQYREMDSYSR
-1076 FLPAVQTL
+1076 FLPAVQAL

-1091 DIAGNVPPTNA
+1091 DIAGKVPPTNA
-1102 LLADP
+1102 LLANP
-1107 TYVDDGG
+1107 TYVGDGG
-1114 AVAELTQPETNVV
+1114 AVAKLTQPEANVV
-1127 YVDMLRPDFRAY
+1127 YVDMLRPDFHAN
-1139 DMLRIPFLST
+1139 DMLSIPFLST

-1159 AINGKPVVNYT
+1159 AINGKPVVNYKI
-1170 NQFDLMYAVAEATIE
+1170 QFDLMYAVAEATID
-1185 VPEGYATLEAYLR
+1185 VPEGYATLEEYLK
-1198 DNMNTLTIRV
+1198 DNMNTLPIRV
-1208 LDGKRVTATV
+1208 LDGKQVTATV

-1249 PDGTQAADSKTLT
+1249 PDGTQAADSKTLK
-1262 LGYGVR
+1262 LGYGDP

-1305 VTLDPDGGT
+1305 VTLDPAGGT

-1331 LPVPVKAGYQF
+1331 LPEPVKAGYQF

-1365 KLTAHWSV
+1365 TLTARWSV

-1378 TYEVDGV
+1378 TYVVDGV

-1630 LHFDSDGGSAVEDR
+1630 LHFDSDGGSSVEDR

-1753 VAGDGSLVLELY
+1753 VTADGGLVLELY

-1776 VDGKETSET
+1776 VDGNETSKDYP
-1785 VSFGATPEFT
+1785 FGATPEFT

-2331 TTMQVPYGTVPSYD
+2331 TTTQVPYGTVPSYD

-2410 TAPSLPARDG
+2410 TAPSLLARDG

-2513 YCVEHGLMAG
+2513 YCVEHGLMDG

-2528 FDPNGATTRAMIATI
+2528 FDPNGATTRAMIVTI
-2543 LWRQADSPAPENAAS
+2543 LWRQTGSPAPENAAS

>member
-1 MKQKSGRITRAIS
+1 MCIRDRS
-14 VLLTLA
+14 
-20 MLLTLLPTVVF
+20 
-31 AADDPA
+31 
-37 AQYGDIEYATLSDAL
+37 EAL
-52 TAAQEGGGGT
+52 TAAQAGGGGT

-77 PSGVTLLVPYSTT
+77 PSGVTLLVPCMDNDAGYDASTGYCPDGT
-90 NTTINS
+90 NTAGVTGANGTRYCTLTIPQ
-96 GSDNHPYANSEAA
+96 G
-109 SGTTDGI
+109 
-116 TGPGER
+116 
-122 VVSTLFIGNNVTLTV
+122 VTLTV
-137 AQNAQL
+137 MGTVLVNAVVGRPASGHYDQDVTGGYGEIAL
-143 VIGGIYGSC
+143 NGSIEIRSGGIVDCCGYIKGSGQVTVE
-152 NGGNSTG
+152 NGGTLRDLYVVIHWRGGSAA
-159 YGGQTVGD
+159 YGAKKASVYPMNESKCHNIETTVR
-167 HGEIKLGQGSS
+167 IN
-178 IVVDGGILSCVG
+178 
-190 YITGEGTVVAKNA
+190 Y
-203 AKVYEPFVVCEY
+203 
-215 RGGTYVAVSS
+215 GGTYSGTVKIYAKSPFTFKDTYQYTRFPQIDNSNGLFRLSTADSYVIKTYDAAKDREIYSFYGGATFASSSLNIVGQNLSTSEFIYPIDGDMIFNLNQGAYTFANDYKFMPGAV
-225 QTNKTTPFNS
+225 
-235 YAMVNIQSRMA
+235 VNIQNAA
-246 LSDGAELYGY
+246 LTVNSG
-256 CDLYASK
+256 K
-263 QHNTTTPRIIG
+263 TVVF
-274 YSDALLT
+274 YSTDIYT
-281 LASGAA
+281 K
-287 VTIQYDASR
+287 D
-296 SVAAKPAVGHTTVHV
+296 PFTTVTGTSYPV
-311 SGGASAGAL
+311 SRG
-320 KLKVMSLVT
+320 
-329 VSTENVMFPIP
+329 
-340 YNYSFVLK
+340 
-348 NGFYTIPQKLK
+348 
-359 LMPGAELT
+359 
-367 VAEDAVLT
+367 DAVLKLSSDSKLDVQGAFGGKVSAQAPDSVIQKGT
-375 VPSGGELAVYDGF
+375 NANLSVTTNEVAAVSGSFILATATTTAYTFPATFTCEHYTGAWDNDTWKWTGDPCTLTLKYGETTIREPATMEYGTQADPEPYSLVGYDFGGWY
-388 TGQHYPQAN
+388 TDV
-397 PLEYPNGAALTAGGY
+397 ALT
-412 SEQGRLQVDGR
+412 
-423 LVLQSGSTFGGLV
+423 
-436 QTKGY
+436 
-441 GRIETEQNVKLS
+441 N
-453 LEIKEGVLK
+453 
-462 EQSYLA
+462 
-468 IYKATD
+468 
-474 TDQTTRIL
+474 
-482 TAQAYG
+482 
-488 ADGLFSLEAG
+488 
-498 QTYGGAYAE
+498 
-507 TILPAREAGY
+507 PY
-517 TYFKWSGSKSSPQ
+517 T
-530 SEKVTVP
+530 
-537 YVADQTVFGKW
+537 
-548 YLPQTLSVDGEVCA
+548 
-562 ELFPG
+562 PG
-567 ETMTLPDAGTKPG
+567 PITGDMTL
-580 YTFLGW
+580 Y
-586 YCGEQKYQTGDTM
+586 
-599 PTEPLSLTAKWS
+599 AKMTPCS
-611 VNTYTITFDSKS
+611 YTITFDSKS

-651 AGWYADEELTEP
+651 AGWYADEELREA

-680 DANTYTVTFDAGE
+680 DANTYTVTFDARE

-700 QTVTFDQ
+700 QTVTFGQ

-717 AGYDFAGWYLNET
+717 AGYDFVGWYLENT
-730 LITADNTVTV
+730 LITENSVVT
-740 ANDHTLTAA
+740 AAENHTLTAA
-749 WNARGDTQYTVEYWT
+749 WNARGDTQYQVEYWT
-764 EGLDGAYA
+764 EGLDGTYA
-772 VERKDNC
+772 VERTDNC
-779 SGQTGSVVTA
+779 RGKTDSMVTA
-789 APEQILGFTHDQTD
+789 APAQILGFTHDQTD

-809 GTVTGDG
+809 GTVAGDG

-825 RNQYTVTYYDGDTQI
+825 RNQYTVTYYDGDTKI
-840 GKPEAHLY
+840 GTSETHRY

-871 ALTRRYVFSTM
+871 ALTRRYEFSTM

-959 EWEINTY
+959 KWEINTY

-973 DENGK
+973 DENGN

-1003 YCFSRAEGAMQN
+1003 YRFSRAEGAMQN

-1028 YLTLLENYVSSTDF
+1028 YLALLDNYVSAEAF
-1042 DASSRTHVETAEG
+1042 DSADRQCVEQAEG
-1055 YYQNLTP
+1055 YYQNLTS
-1062 VQRELYREMGSYKI
+1062 VQREQYREMDSYSR
-1076 FLPAVQTL
+1076 FLPAVQAL

-1091 DIAGNVPPTNA
+1091 DIAGKVPPTNA

-1107 TYVDDGG
+1107 TYVGDGG
-1114 AVAELTQPETNVV
+1114 AVAKLTQPEANVV
-1127 YVDMLRPDFRAY
+1127 YVDMLRPDFLAY

-1159 AINGKPVVNYT
+1159 AINGKPVVNYK

-1208 LDGKRVTATV
+1208 LDGKQVTATV

-1249 PDGTQAADSKTLT
+1249 PDGTKAADSKTLT
-1262 LGYGVR
+1262 LGYGDP
-1268 YEVESPEVTGYTAE
+1268 YEVESPVVTGYTAE

-1305 VTLDPDGGT
+1305 VTLDPAGGT

-1331 LPVPVKAGYQF
+1331 LPEPVKAGYQF
-1342 TGWYDAAGS
+1342 TGWYDAAGR

-1359 AAASDT
+1359 EAPSDT

-1378 TYEVDGV
+1378 TYVVDGV

-1444 GETVHEDAV
+1444 GETVNTVQYA
-1453 PYGAAIPAYT
+1453 YGAAIPAYT

-1475 EDIPATMPARDL
+1475 ETVPATMPARDL
-1487 TVTADATVN
+1487 TFTADATVN

-1630 LHFDSDGGSAVEDR
+1630 LHFDSDGGSSVEDR

-1753 VAGDGSLVLELY
+1753 VTADGGLMLKLY
-1765 YTRNRYTVTWV
+1765 YTRNQYTVTWV
-1776 VDGKETSET
+1776 VDGNETSKDYP
-1785 VSFGATPEFT
+1785 FGATPEFT

-2209 KGDHATFL
+2209 KGDYATFL

-2528 FDPNGATTRAMIATI
+2528 FDPNGATTRAMIVTI
-2543 LWRQADSPAPENAAS
+2543 LWRQAGSPAPENAAS

-2582 RGASIFDPDT
+2582 RGASNFDPDT

>member
-20 MLLTLLPTVVF
+20 MLLTLLPTVAF
-31 AADDPA
+31 AADDPV
-37 AQYGDIEYATLSDAL
+37 AQYGDTPYATLSDAL
-52 TAAQEGGGGT
+52 TAAQAGGGGT

-77 PSGVTLLVPYSTT
+77 PSGVTLLVPFSAEDTSGYAEGTSSDSTRVSWVNEST
-90 NTTINS
+90 YLYDTLTIPE
-96 GSDNHPYANSEAA
+96 GK
-109 SGTTDGI
+109 
-116 TGPGER
+116 
-122 VVSTLFIGNNVTLTV
+122 TLTV
-137 AQNAQL
+137 AGTLIVGGVQHHPSVSSQGHTSGAYSQVICNGTLEVNGALTVYGLIKGAGTTQLNASGTLSMPFLINDFSGGTNAKNLYYAGTFPFGQYATVNLQCKFVMQGGAALKGLASLYINTFQL
-143 VIGGIYGSC
+143 IMTQTVDVIGATTGLIHLPVGSTLTAVYDGSNC
-152 NGGNSTG
+152 VN
-159 YGGQTVGD
+159 QTVG
-167 HGEIKLGQGSS
+167 
-178 IVVDGGILSCVG
+178 
-190 YITGEGTVVAKNA
+190 
-203 AKVYEPFVVCEY
+203 
-215 RGGTYVAVSS
+215 
-225 QTNKTTPFNS
+225 
-235 YAMVNIQSRMA
+235 NIN
-246 LSDGAELYGY
+246 LSDFGKVKLE
-256 CDLYASK
+256 
-263 QHNTTTPRIIG
+263 I
-274 YSDALLT
+274 
-281 LASGAA
+281 
-287 VTIQYDASR
+287 
-296 SVAAKPAVGHTTVHV
+296 
-311 SGGASAGAL
+311 SGGASGGSFSIKYGL
-320 KLKVMSLVT
+320 
-329 VSTENVMFPIP
+329 STFGSSGKYLNIP
-340 YNYSFVLK
+340 YNYDVTLT
-348 NGFYTIPQKLK
+348 NGIYQLDCDCRI
-359 LMPGAELT
+359 MPGAAIT
-367 VAEDAVLT
+367 VAEDAVLNVT
-375 VPSGGELAVYDGF
+375 GGLLVTDGWIQNAKNGKQYPSSAVLKQHGF
-388 TGQHYPQAN
+388 SQSGN
-397 PLEYPNGAALTAGGY
+397 LIVNGT
-412 SEQGRLQVDGR
+412 LQVAENATFGGIVQTTQPENAK
-423 LVLQSGSTFGGLV
+423 LEIASGASLTNTGLQSGEIGSGSYSNDLVTYDLSARLRIGQEIVQLAASTYYGDTADAWVLPDYTMTYYPVAGDGNTGTTETVTINQQMHGTWMDTAEHDLRAEV
-436 QTKGY
+436 AAYQQTHAAALALTQ
-441 GRIETEQNVKLS
+441 ETVTKDDLAALNAALS
-453 LEIKEGVLK
+453 AYDEL
-462 EQSYLA
+462 SA
-468 IYKATD
+468 A
-474 TDQTTRIL
+474 
-482 TAQAYG
+482 AQER
-488 ADGLFSLEAG
+488 L
-498 QTYGGAYAE
+498 AE
-507 TILPAREAGY
+507 TQAALIAVRAAITFTVTFDGNG
-517 TYFKWSGSKSSPQ
+517 GSQITTGTAKYETP
-530 SEKVTVP
+530 
-537 YVADQTVFGKW
+537 VAQ
-548 YLPQTLSVDGEVCA
+548 
-562 ELFPG
+562 
-567 ETMTLPDAGTKPG
+567 
-580 YTFLGW
+580 
-586 YCGEQKYQTGDTM
+586 
-599 PTEPLSLTAKWS
+599 PTE
-611 VNTYTITFDSKS
+611 
-623 GSTVEPITQDYET
+623 
-636 VVTAPAAP
+636 AP
-644 TRKGYTF
+644 TRVGYTF
-651 AGWYADEELTEP
+651 AGWYADAACTKEYDFSAPVTGDL
-663 YSFGTM
+663 
-669 PAQDITLYAKW
+669 TLYAKW
-680 DANTYTVTFDAGE
+680 TANTYTVTFDAGE
-693 GTVSPEN
+693 GTVTPNEK
-700 QTVTFDQ
+700 QVTFDQ
-707 PYSALPTPTR
+707 PYGDLPTPTR
-717 AGYDFAGWYLNET
+717 TGYIFGGWWRGETQITKDSFVQVALNHTVQARWTESENTHYSVIHIGQDLSGEYTVILRQET
-730 LITADNTVTV
+730 LSGKTNSTAYATAKDFDGFTYNNLLSTATGNIH
-740 ANDHTLTAA
+740 ADGTLTL
-749 WNARGDTQYTVEYWT
+749 T
-764 EGLDGAYA
+764 
-772 VERKDNC
+772 
-779 SGQTGSVVTA
+779 
-789 APEQILGFTHDQTD
+789 
-803 SRNVLS
+803 
-809 GTVTGDG
+809 
-816 SLVLKLYYT
+816 LYYT
-825 RNQYTVTYYDGDTQI
+825 RNQYTVTYYDGDTQV
-840 GKPEAHLY
+840 GEPETHLY
-848 GETLTALEYSKN
+848 GETLTAREYSKAGYDFVGWYEQDAETAYDFDATMPAKDIELYARMTALPVTITFISN
-860 GYRFD
+860 GGSEVAAITQECDTQVTAPAEPTREGYTFQ
-865 GWYTDM
+865 GWYTDE
-871 ALTRRYVFSTM
+871 ALTQEYTFDVM
-882 PAENLALYAK
+882 PAHN
-892 LEALPYTVTYMDGET
+892 
-907 KLAEQTVY
+907 
-915 CGNSFELQTPTKTG
+915 
-929 YTFAGW
+929 
-935 YTDPELTAAYTSAP
+935 
-949 MPAEDLTLYA
+949 LTLYA
-959 EWEINTY
+959 KWEINTY

-973 DENGK
+973 DENGN

-984 TRSVQY
+984 TQSVPY
-990 QGAADLPSTAIAG
+990 QGAAGLPSTAIDG
-1003 YCFSRAEGAMQN
+1003 YCFSRAEGATQN
-1015 ITEDTT
+1015 ITADTA

-1028 YLTLLENYVSSTDF
+1028 YLTLLDNYVSAEAF
-1042 DASSRTHVETAEG
+1042 DSADRTCVEQAEG
-1055 YYQNLTP
+1055 YYQNLTS
-1062 VQRELYREMGSYKI
+1062 VQREQYREMDSYSR
-1076 FLPAVQTL
+1076 FLPAVQAL

-1091 DIAGNVPPTNA
+1091 DIAEKVPPTNA

-1107 TYVDDGG
+1107 KYVSDGG
-1114 AVAELTQPETNVV
+1114 AVAELTQPEPNVV

-1139 DMLRIPFLST
+1139 DMLSIPFLST

-1159 AINGKPVVNYT
+1159 AINGTPVTNYT
-1170 NQFDLMYAVAEATIE
+1170 NQFDLMYAVAAATIE

-1242 LRVDYKL
+1242 LRIDYKL

-1262 LGYGVR
+1262 LGYGDP
-1268 YEVESPEVTGYTAE
+1268 YEVKSPEVTGYTAE
-1282 AATGTMGIAD
+1282 AAAGTMGISD

-1305 VTLDPDGGT
+1305 VTLDPAGGT
-1314 LDGEKTLTVRY
+1314 LDGEKTLTVWY
-1325 GEAYGT
+1325 GEAYGI
-1331 LPVPVKAGYQF
+1331 LPEPTKAGYQF

-1365 KLTAHWSV
+1365 TLTAHWSV

-1378 TYEVDGV
+1378 TYVVDGV
-1385 TVQTATY
+1385 TVYTATY
-1392 DFGATI
+1392 DFGAAI

-1453 PYGAAIPAYT
+1453 PYGAEIKPYT

-1487 TVTADATVN
+1487 TFTADATVN

-1573 VTADYGTA
+1573 VTADFGTA
-1581 LTQPEDPTRTGYTF
+1581 LTQPEDPTRMGYTF

-1630 LHFDSDGGSAVEDR
+1630 LHFDSDGGSAAADQ

-1715 TLTETETRTSATGAA
+1715 TLTETETRTSATGAT

-1753 VAGDGSLVLELY
+1753 VAGDGGLVLKLY

-1795 GSTDKAGDATHEF
+1795 GSTDRAGDATHEF

-1834 EAVIGGQTYLRLT
+1834 EAVIGEQSYLRLT

-1861 HEDVTLVESAVVPAG
+1861 HEDVTLAESAVVPAD
-1876 VMLLIPCM
+1876 VLLLIPCM
-1884 DHDVGYDPATGY
+1884 DNDVGYDPATGY

-1903 AGKTGAGPAAARY
+1903 AGKTGVGPAAACY
-1916 RKLTIAEDAALTV
+1916 RKLTIAEGAVLTV

-1944 GHYDQDITGGYGE
+1944 GHYDQDVTGGYGE
-1957 ITLEGSL
+1957 ITLAGGI

-1972 DVCGYLNGAGSVTA
+1972 DVCGYLNGDGGVTA
-1986 ECGGTVYD
+1986 NAGASVYD

-1999 NWRGGS
+1999 NWRGGF

-2069 DDGYAVKTFENGRE
+2069 DEGYAVKTFENGRE

-2096 TLEIVGVLLTT
+2096 TLEIVGMLLTT

-2141 TAENANVTIPEGN
+2141 TAENANVVIPEGN

-2202 EGVGAIT
+2202 EGAGAIT
-2209 KGDHATFL
+2209 KGDYATFL
-2217 AVTKEANGYTNG
+2217 AVTKEANGYANG

-2250 NTLVWVSADFTAVDA
+2250 NTLVWVSADFTEVDA

-2309 LAAIDGLAYR
+2309 LEAIEGLAYR

-2386 YTATFVNDGGET
+2386 YTAMFVNDGGET

-2410 TAPSLPARDG
+2410 TAPSLPARDD
-2420 MRFEGWASEKT
+2420 MRLEGWASEKT

-2478 CDCGDSYVADLTD
+2478 CGCGDSYVADLTD

-2513 YCVEHGLMAG
+2513 YCVEHGLMDG

-2528 FDPNGATTRAMIATI
+2528 FDPNGATTRAMIVTI
-2543 LWRQADSPAPENAAS
+2543 LWRQAGEPAATKPCT

-2564 DWYRDAVAWAE
+2564 EWYKAAVAWAAE
-2575 ENGIARG
+2575 TGVVTG
-2582 RGASIFDPDT
+2582 RDAATFDPAGA
-2592 PITREEL
+2592 ITRQEM
-2599 ATFLQ
+2599 ATMLYRYAQ
-2604 RFTESVLGKDVSDAA
+2604 YRDYDVSQTV
-2619 DLTGFPDADTVS
+2619 DLSGFPDSGAVS
-2631 DYARPAVAWANAVGL
+2631 TYAQAAMAWANANGL
-2646 IQGDAEN
+2646 IQGN
-2653 DGVNYLRPAA
+2653 PVDGINYLDPLGN
-2663 TATRAQAATILMR
+2663 ATRAQAATILMR

>member
-14 VLLTLA
+14 VLLTLT

-37 AQYGDIEYATLSDAL
+37 AQYGDIKYATLSDAL
-52 TAAQEGGGGT
+52 TAAQEGGGT

-77 PSGVTLLVPYSTT
+77 PSGVTLLVPCMDNDAGYDASTGYCPDGT
-90 NTTINS
+90 NTAGVTGANGTRYCTLTIPQ
-96 GSDNHPYANSEAA
+96 G
-109 SGTTDGI
+109 
-116 TGPGER
+116 
-122 VVSTLFIGNNVTLTV
+122 VTLTV
-137 AQNAQL
+137 MGTVLVNAVVGRPASGHYDQDVTGGYGEIAL
-143 VIGGIYGSC
+143 NGSIEIRSGGIVDCCGYIKGSGQVTVE
-152 NGGNSTG
+152 NGGTLRDLYVVIHWRGGSAA
-159 YGGQTVGD
+159 YGAKKASVYPMNESKCHNIETTVR
-167 HGEIKLGQGSS
+167 IN
-178 IVVDGGILSCVG
+178 
-190 YITGEGTVVAKNA
+190 Y
-203 AKVYEPFVVCEY
+203 
-215 RGGTYVAVSS
+215 GGTYSGTVKIYAKSPFTLKDTYQYTRFPQIDNSNGLFRLSTADSYVIKTYDAAKDREIYSFYGGATFASSSLNIVGQNLSTSEFIYPIDGDMIFNLNQGAYTFANDYKFMPGAV
-225 QTNKTTPFNS
+225 
-235 YAMVNIQSRMA
+235 VNIQNAA
-246 LSDGAELYGY
+246 LTVNSG
-256 CDLYASK
+256 K
-263 QHNTTTPRIIG
+263 TVVF
-274 YSDALLT
+274 YSTDIYT
-281 LASGAA
+281 K
-287 VTIQYDASR
+287 D
-296 SVAAKPAVGHTTVHV
+296 PFTTVTGTSYPV
-311 SGGASAGAL
+311 SRG
-320 KLKVMSLVT
+320 
-329 VSTENVMFPIP
+329 
-340 YNYSFVLK
+340 
-348 NGFYTIPQKLK
+348 
-359 LMPGAELT
+359 
-367 VAEDAVLT
+367 DAVLKLSSDSKLDVQGAFGGKVSAQAPDSVIQKGT
-375 VPSGGELAVYDGF
+375 NANLSVTTNEVAAVSGSFILATATTTAYTFPATFTCEHYTGAWDNDTWKWTGDPCTLTLKYGETTIREPATMEYGTQADPEPYSLVGYDFGGWY
-388 TGQHYPQAN
+388 TDV
-397 PLEYPNGAALTAGGY
+397 ALT
-412 SEQGRLQVDGR
+412 
-423 LVLQSGSTFGGLV
+423 
-436 QTKGY
+436 
-441 GRIETEQNVKLS
+441 N
-453 LEIKEGVLK
+453 
-462 EQSYLA
+462 
-468 IYKATD
+468 
-474 TDQTTRIL
+474 
-482 TAQAYG
+482 
-488 ADGLFSLEAG
+488 
-498 QTYGGAYAE
+498 
-507 TILPAREAGY
+507 PY
-517 TYFKWSGSKSSPQ
+517 T
-530 SEKVTVP
+530 
-537 YVADQTVFGKW
+537 
-548 YLPQTLSVDGEVCA
+548 
-562 ELFPG
+562 PG
-567 ETMTLPDAGTKPG
+567 PITGDMTL
-580 YTFLGW
+580 Y
-586 YCGEQKYQTGDTM
+586 
-599 PTEPLSLTAKWS
+599 AKMTPCS
-611 VNTYTITFDSKS
+611 YTITFDSKG
-623 GSTVEPITQDYET
+623 GSTVEPIKQNYET

-651 AGWYADEELTEP
+651 AGWCADEELTEA

-848 GETLTALEYSKN
+848 GEKLIAPEYSKD
-860 GYRFD
+860 GYDFV
-865 GWYTDM
+865 GWYTDEE
-871 ALTRRYVFSTM
+871 LKQPNTFITM
-882 PAENLALYAK
+882 PAEHLALYAK
-892 LEALPYTVTYMDGET
+892 LEARPYTVTYMDGET
-907 KLAEQTVY
+907 KLDEQTVC

-959 EWEINTY
+959 QWKINTY

-1028 YLTLLENYVSSTDF
+1028 YLTLLDNYVSAEAF
-1042 DASSRTHVETAEG
+1042 DSADRKCVEQAEG

-1102 LLADP
+1102 LLANP
-1107 TYVDDGG
+1107 TYVGDGG
-1114 AVAELTQPETNVV
+1114 AVAELTQPEANVV
-1127 YVDMLRPDFRAY
+1127 YVDMLRPDFLAY
-1139 DMLRIPFLST
+1139 GMLRIPFLST

-1159 AINGKPVVNYT
+1159 AINGKPVVNYK

-1185 VPEGYATLEAYLR
+1185 VPEGYETLEAYLR
-1198 DNMNTLTIRV
+1198 DNMNTLPIRV
-1208 LDGKRVTATV
+1208 LDGKQVTATV

-1262 LGYGVR
+1262 LGYGDR

-1331 LPVPVKAGYQF
+1331 LPEPVKAGYQF

-1365 KLTAHWSV
+1365 TLTAHWSV

-1378 TYEVDGV
+1378 TYVVDGV

-1507 QVHEDSVPY
+1507 WVHEDSVPY

-1630 LHFDSDGGSAVEDR
+1630 LHFDSDGGSSVEDR

-1746 HSTATGT
+1746 LSTATGT
-1753 VAGDGSLVLELY
+1753 VTADGGLMLKLY
-1765 YTRNRYTVTWV
+1765 YTRNQYTVTWV
-1776 VDGKETSET
+1776 VDGNETSKDYP
-1785 VSFGATPEFT
+1785 FGATPEFT

-1876 VMLLIPCM
+1876 VILLIPCM
-1884 DHDVGYDPATGY
+1884 DNDVGYDPATGY

-2083 VYTIYGGADFARS
+2083 VYTIYGGADFTRS

-2331 TTMQVPYGTVPSYD
+2331 TTTQVPYGTVPSYD

-2420 MRFEGWASEKT
+2420 MRLEGWASEKT

-2478 CDCGDSYVADLTD
+2478 CDCDDSYVADLTD

-2528 FDPNGATTRAMIATI
+2528 FDPNGATTRAMIVTI
-2543 LWRQADSPAPENAAS
+2543 LWRQAGSPAPESAAS

-2575 ENGIARG
+2575 ENGIAHG

-2653 DGVNYLRPAA
+2653 DGVNYLRPAT

>member
-20 MLLTLLPTVVF
+20 MLLTLLPTVAF
-31 AADDPA
+31 AADDPV
-37 AQYGDIEYATLSDAL
+37 AQYGDAAYTTLSEAL
-52 TAAQEGGGGT
+52 TAAQAGGGGT
-62 VRLLRDYTLEEDVTV
+62 VRLLRDYTLEENVTV
-77 PSGVTLLVPYSTT
+77 PSGVTLLVPFSAEDTSGYAEGTSSDSTRVSWVNEST
-90 NTTINS
+90 YLYDTLTIPE
-96 GSDNHPYANSEAA
+96 GK
-109 SGTTDGI
+109 
-116 TGPGER
+116 
-122 VVSTLFIGNNVTLTV
+122 TLTV
-137 AQNAQL
+137 AGTLIVGGVQHHPSVSSQGHTSGAYSQVICNGTLEVNGALTVYGLIKGAGTTQLNASGTLSMPFLINDFSGGTNAKNLYYAGTFPFGQYATVNL
-143 VIGGIYGSC
+143 QCKFVMQGGAALKGLASLYINTLKSIMTQTVDVIGATTGLIHLPVGSTLTAVYDGSNC
-152 NGGNSTG
+152 VN
-159 YGGQTVGD
+159 QTVG
-167 HGEIKLGQGSS
+167 
-178 IVVDGGILSCVG
+178 
-190 YITGEGTVVAKNA
+190 
-203 AKVYEPFVVCEY
+203 
-215 RGGTYVAVSS
+215 
-225 QTNKTTPFNS
+225 
-235 YAMVNIQSRMA
+235 NIN
-246 LSDGAELYGY
+246 LSDFGKVKLE
-256 CDLYASK
+256 
-263 QHNTTTPRIIG
+263 I
-274 YSDALLT
+274 
-281 LASGAA
+281 
-287 VTIQYDASR
+287 
-296 SVAAKPAVGHTTVHV
+296 
-311 SGGASAGAL
+311 SGGASGGSFSIKYGL
-320 KLKVMSLVT
+320 
-329 VSTENVMFPIP
+329 STFGSSGKYLNIP
-340 YNYSFVLK
+340 YNYDVTLT
-348 NGFYTIPQKLK
+348 NGIYQLDCDCRI
-359 LMPGAELT
+359 MPGAAIT
-367 VAEDAVLT
+367 VAEDAVLNVTGGLLVTDGWIQNAKNGKQYPSSAVLKQHGFSQSGNLIVNGTLQVAENATFGGIVQTTQPENAKLEIASGASLTNTGLQSGEIGSGSYSNDLVTYDLSARLRIGQEIVQLAASTYYGDTADAWVLPDYTMTYYPVAGDGNTGTTET
-375 VPSGGELAVYDGF
+375 VTINQQMHGTWMDTAEHDLRAEVAAYQQTHAAALALTQETVTKDDL
-388 TGQHYPQAN
+388 AALN
-397 PLEYPNGAALTAGGY
+397 AALTAY
-412 SEQGRLQVDGR
+412 DALSVAAQERL
-423 LVLQSGSTFGGLV
+423 
-436 QTKGY
+436 
-441 GRIETEQNVKLS
+441 
-453 LEIKEGVLK
+453 
-462 EQSYLA
+462 
-468 IYKATD
+468 
-474 TDQTTRIL
+474 
-482 TAQAYG
+482 
-488 ADGLFSLEAG
+488 
-498 QTYGGAYAE
+498 AE
-507 TILPAREAGY
+507 TKAALIAVRAAITFTVTFDGNG
-517 TYFKWSGSKSSPQ
+517 GSQIAPGTAKYETP
-530 SEKVTVP
+530 
-537 YVADQTVFGKW
+537 VA
-548 YLPQTLSVDGEVCA
+548 E
-562 ELFPG
+562 
-567 ETMTLPDAGTKPG
+567 
-580 YTFLGW
+580 
-586 YCGEQKYQTGDTM
+586 
-599 PTEPLSLTAKWS
+599 PTE
-611 VNTYTITFDSKS
+611 
-623 GSTVEPITQDYET
+623 
-636 VVTAPAAP
+636 APV
-644 TRKGYTF
+644 REGYTF
-651 AGWYADEELTEP
+651 AGWYADAACTEAYDFSAP
-663 YSFGTM
+663 VTG
-669 PAQDITLYAKW
+669 DLTLYAKW
-680 DANTYTVTFDAGE
+680 DANTYTVTFDAGK

-717 AGYDFAGWYLNET
+717 AGYDFVGWYLNET
-730 LITADNTVTV
+730 LITADDTVTV
-740 ANDHTLTAA
+740 AKDHTLTAA
-749 WNARGDTQYTVEYWT
+749 WNARGDTQYQVEYWT
-764 EGLDGAYA
+764 EGLDGTYT
-772 VERKDNC
+772 VGRTDNC
-779 SGQTGSVVTA
+779 SGQTDSVVTA
-789 APEQILGFTHDQTD
+789 APAQILGFTYDQTD

-825 RNQYTVTYYDGDTQI
+825 RNSYTVTYYDGDTRI
-840 GKPEAHLY
+840 GEPETHSY
-848 GETLTALEYSKN
+848 GAELTAREYSKA
-860 GYRFD
+860 GYSFV
-865 GWYTDM
+865 GWYTDKELKQPNTFT
-871 ALTRRYVFSTM
+871 AM
-882 PAENLALYAK
+882 PAEHLALYAK
-892 LEALPYTVTYMDGET
+892 LEALPYTVTYMDGKI
-907 KLAEQTVY
+907 KLDEQTVY
-915 CGNSFELQTPTKTG
+915 CGNSFVPLTPTKTG

-935 YTDPELTAAYTSAP
+935 YMDPELTAAYTSAP
-949 MPAEDLTLYA
+949 MPANNLTLYA
-959 EWEINTY
+959 KWEINTY

-973 DENGK
+973 DENGN
-978 PIQADT
+978 PIQEDT
-984 TRSVQY
+984 TQSVQY
-990 QGAADLPSTAIAG
+990 QGVADPPSTAIDG
-1003 YCFSRAEGAMQN
+1003 YRFSRAEGATQN
-1015 ITEDTT
+1015 ITADTT

-1028 YLTLLENYVSSTDF
+1028 YLTLLDNYVSAEAF
-1042 DASSRTHVETAEG
+1042 DSADRTCVEQAEG
-1055 YYQNLTP
+1055 YYQNLIP
-1062 VQRELYREMGSYKI
+1062 VQREQYREMGSYNT
-1076 FLPAVQTL
+1076 FLPAVQAL

-1091 DIAGNVPPTNA
+1091 DIAGKVPPTND

-1107 TYVDDGG
+1107 EYVGDGG
-1114 AVAELTQPETNVV
+1114 AVAELTQPEPNVV
-1127 YVDMLRPDFRAY
+1127 YVDMLRPDFLAVN
-1139 DMLRIPFLST
+1139 MLGIPFLTT
-1149 LFSNEEITGI
+1149 LFDNEEITGI
-1159 AINGKPVVNYT
+1159 AINEKSVDNYT
-1170 NQFDLMYAVAEATIE
+1170 NQFDLMYAVAAATIE
-1185 VPEGYATLEAYLR
+1185 VPEEYDGDLTQYLMAQK
-1198 DNMNTLTIRV
+1198 DTLTISV

-1242 LRVDYKL
+1242 LRIDYKL
-1249 PDGTQAADSKTLT
+1249 PDGTQAADSKTLK
-1262 LGYGVR
+1262 LGYGDP

-1292 TVVTVTYVPNAYT
+1292 TVVTVTYVPNEYT
-1305 VTLDPDGGT
+1305 VMLDPDGGT

-1331 LPVPVKAGYQF
+1331 LPEPVKAGYQF

-1365 KLTAHWSV
+1365 TLTAHWSV

-1378 TYEVDGV
+1378 TYVVDGV

-1444 GETVHEDAV
+1444 GETVNTVQYA
-1453 PYGAAIPAYT
+1453 YGAEIEPYT

-1475 EDIPATMPARDL
+1475 ETVPATMPARDL

-1496 TYTVTYVVDGK
+1496 TYTVTYVVDGN

-1630 LHFDSDGGSAVEDR
+1630 LHFDSDGGSSVEDR

-1753 VAGDGSLVLELY
+1753 VTADGGLMLKLY
-1765 YTRNRYTVTWV
+1765 YTRNQYTVTWV

-1861 HEDVTLVESAVVPAG
+1861 HEDVTLAESAVVPAG

-1903 AGKTGAGPAAARY
+1903 AGKTGVGPAAARY

-1986 ECGGTVYD
+1986 ECGGTVCD

-2018 NEYDCHNITAPLT
+2018 NEYDCHNITVPLT

-2331 TTMQVPYGTVPSYD
+2331 TTTQVPYGTVPSYD

-2410 TAPSLPARDG
+2410 TAPSLPARDD
-2420 MRFEGWASEKT
+2420 MRLEGWASEKT

-2513 YCVEHGLMAG
+2513 YCVEHGLMDG

-2528 FDPNGATTRAMIATI
+2528 FDPNGATTRAMIVTI
-2543 LWRQADSPAPENAAS
+2543 LWRQAGSPAPENAAS

-2564 DWYRDAVAWAE
+2564 DWYRDAVAWAAE
-2575 ENGIARG
+2575 TGVVTG
-2582 RGASIFDPDT
+2582 RDAATFDPAGA
-2592 PITREEL
+2592 ITRQEM
-2599 ATFLQ
+2599 ATMLYRYAQ
-2604 RFTESVLGKDVSDAA
+2604 YRDYDVSQTV
-2619 DLTGFPDADTVS
+2619 DLSGFPDSGAVS
-2631 DYARPAVAWANAVGL
+2631 TYAQAAMAWANANGL
-2646 IQGDAEN
+2646 IQGN
-2653 DGVNYLRPAA
+2653 PVDGINYLDPLGN
-2663 TATRAQAATILMR
+2663 ATRAQAATILMR

>member
-20 MLLTLLPTVVF
+20 MLLTLLPTVAF
-31 AADDPA
+31 AADDPV
-37 AQYGDIEYATLSDAL
+37 AQYGDTPYATLSEAL
-52 TAAQEGGGGT
+52 TAAQAGGGT

-77 PSGVTLLVPYSTT
+77 PSGVTLLVPFSAEDTSGYAEGTSSDSTRVSWVNEST
-90 NTTINS
+90 YLYDTLTIPE
-96 GSDNHPYANSEAA
+96 GK
-109 SGTTDGI
+109 
-116 TGPGER
+116 
-122 VVSTLFIGNNVTLTV
+122 TLTV
-137 AQNAQL
+137 AGTLIVGGVQHHPSVSSQGHTSGAYSQVICNGTLEVNGALTVYGLIKGAGTTQLNASGTLSMPFLINDFSGGTNAKNLYYAGTFPFGQYATVNL
-143 VIGGIYGSC
+143 QCKFVMQGGAALKGLASLYINTLKSIMTQTVDVIGATTGLIHLPVGSTLTAVYDGSNC
-152 NGGNSTG
+152 VN
-159 YGGQTVGD
+159 QTVG
-167 HGEIKLGQGSS
+167 
-178 IVVDGGILSCVG
+178 
-190 YITGEGTVVAKNA
+190 
-203 AKVYEPFVVCEY
+203 
-215 RGGTYVAVSS
+215 
-225 QTNKTTPFNS
+225 
-235 YAMVNIQSRMA
+235 NIN
-246 LSDGAELYGY
+246 LSDFGKVKLE
-256 CDLYASK
+256 
-263 QHNTTTPRIIG
+263 I
-274 YSDALLT
+274 
-281 LASGAA
+281 
-287 VTIQYDASR
+287 
-296 SVAAKPAVGHTTVHV
+296 
-311 SGGASAGAL
+311 SGGASGGSFSIKYGL
-320 KLKVMSLVT
+320 
-329 VSTENVMFPIP
+329 STFGSSGKYLNIP
-340 YNYSFVLK
+340 YNYDVTLT
-348 NGFYTIPQKLK
+348 NGIYQLDCDCRI
-359 LMPGAELT
+359 MPGAAIT
-367 VAEDAVLT
+367 VAEDAVLNVTGGLLVTDGWIQNAKNGKQYPSSAVLKQHGFSQSGNLIVNGTLQVAENATFGGIVQTTQPENAKLEIASGASLTNTGLQSGEIGSGSYSNDLVTYDLSARLRIGQEIVQLAASTYYGDTADAWVLPDYTMTYYPVAGDGNTGTTET
-375 VPSGGELAVYDGF
+375 VTINQQMHGTWMDTAEHDLRAEVAAYQQTHAAALALTQETVTKDDL
-388 TGQHYPQAN
+388 AALN
-397 PLEYPNGAALTAGGY
+397 AALTAY
-412 SEQGRLQVDGR
+412 DALSVAAQERL
-423 LVLQSGSTFGGLV
+423 
-436 QTKGY
+436 
-441 GRIETEQNVKLS
+441 
-453 LEIKEGVLK
+453 
-462 EQSYLA
+462 
-468 IYKATD
+468 
-474 TDQTTRIL
+474 
-482 TAQAYG
+482 
-488 ADGLFSLEAG
+488 
-498 QTYGGAYAE
+498 AE
-507 TILPAREAGY
+507 TKAALIAVRAAITFTVTFDGNG
-517 TYFKWSGSKSSPQ
+517 GSQIAPGTAKYETP
-530 SEKVTVP
+530 
-537 YVADQTVFGKW
+537 VA
-548 YLPQTLSVDGEVCA
+548 E
-562 ELFPG
+562 
-567 ETMTLPDAGTKPG
+567 
-580 YTFLGW
+580 
-586 YCGEQKYQTGDTM
+586 
-599 PTEPLSLTAKWS
+599 PTE
-611 VNTYTITFDSKS
+611 
-623 GSTVEPITQDYET
+623 
-636 VVTAPAAP
+636 APV
-644 TRKGYTF
+644 REGYTF
-651 AGWYADEELTEP
+651 AGWYADAACTEAYDFYAP
-663 YSFGTM
+663 VTG
-669 PAQDITLYAKW
+669 DLTLYAKW

-693 GTVSPEN
+693 GTVTPKN

-707 PYSALPTPTR
+707 PYSDLPTPTR
-717 AGYDFAGWYLNET
+717 AGYDFVGWYLNET
-730 LITADNTVTV
+730 LITADDTVTV
-740 ANDHTLTAA
+740 AKDHTLTAA
-749 WNARGDTQYTVEYWT
+749 WNARGDTRYQVEYWT
-764 EGLDGAYA
+764 EGLDGTYA
-772 VERKDNC
+772 VERTDNC
-779 SGQTGSVVTA
+779 SGQTDSVVTA

-809 GTVTGDG
+809 GMVTGDG

-825 RNQYTVTYYDGDTQI
+825 RNSYTVTYYDGDTQI
-840 GKPEAHLY
+840 GKLETHLY
-848 GETLTALEYSKN
+848 GETLTAREYSKA
-860 GYRFD
+860 GYNFV
-865 GWYTDM
+865 GWYTDNT
-871 ALTRRYVFSTM
+871 LTQPYEFKTM
-882 PAENLALYAK
+882 PAEHLALYAK

-907 KLAEQTVY
+907 QLDEQTVD
-915 CGNSFELQTPTKTG
+915 CGNSFELQTPAKTG

-935 YTDPELTAAYTSAP
+935 YTDPELTTAYTSAP
-949 MPAEDLTLYA
+949 MPANNLTLYA
-959 EWEINTY
+959 KWEINTY

-984 TRSVQY
+984 TQSVPY
-990 QGAADLPSTAIAG
+990 QGAADLPSTAIDG
-1003 YCFSRAEGAMQN
+1003 YCFSRAEGATQN
-1015 ITEDTT
+1015 ITADTA

-1028 YLTLLENYVSSTDF
+1028 YLTLLDNYVSSADF
-1042 DASSRTHVETAEG
+1042 DASNRAQVETAEG
-1055 YYQNLTP
+1055 YYQNLIP
-1062 VQRELYREMGSYKI
+1062 VQREQYREMGSYSR
-1076 FLPAVQTL
+1076 FLPAVQAL

-1091 DIAGNVPPTNA
+1091 DIAGKVPPTND

-1107 TYVDDGG
+1107 EYVGDGG
-1114 AVAELTQPETNVV
+1114 AVAELTQPEPNVV
-1127 YVDMLRPDFRAY
+1127 YVDMLRPDFLAVN
-1139 DMLRIPFLST
+1139 MLGIPFLTT
-1149 LFSNEEITGI
+1149 LFDNEEITGI
-1159 AINGKPVVNYT
+1159 AINEKSVDNYT
-1170 NQFDLMYAVAEATIE
+1170 NQFDLMYAVAAATIE

-1242 LRVDYKL
+1242 LRIDYKL
-1249 PDGTQAADSKTLT
+1249 PDGTQAADSKTLK
-1262 LGYGVR
+1262 LGYGDP

-1305 VTLDPDGGT
+1305 VTLDPAGGT

-1325 GEAYGT
+1325 GEAYGI
-1331 LPVPVKAGYQF
+1331 LPEPVKAGYQF

-1365 KLTAHWSV
+1365 TLTAHWSV

-1378 TYEVDGV
+1378 TYVVDGV
-1385 TVQTATY
+1385 TVYTATY

-1453 PYGAAIPAYT
+1453 PYGAEIKPYT

-1487 TVTADATVN
+1487 TFTADATVN

-1552 TTTVNAYTI
+1552 TTKVNAYTI

-1581 LTQPEDPTRTGYTF
+1581 LTQPEDPTRMGYTF

-1608 LFTTMPAEDVTL
+1608 LFTTMPAENVTL

-1630 LHFDSDGGSAVEDR
+1630 LHFDSDGGSAVAAQ

-1715 TLTETETRTSATGAA
+1715 TLTETETRTSATGAT

-1776 VDGKETSET
+1776 VDGKETTENALY
-1785 VSFGATPEFT
+1785 GATPEFT

-1834 EAVIGGQTYLRLT
+1834 EAVIGEQSYLRLT

-1861 HEDVTLVESAVVPAG
+1861 HEDVTLAESAVVPAD
-1876 VMLLIPCM
+1876 VLLLIPCM
-1884 DHDVGYDPATGY
+1884 DNDVGYDPATGY

-1903 AGKTGAGPAAARY
+1903 AGKTGVGPAAACY
-1916 RKLTIAEDAALTV
+1916 RKLTIAEGAVLTV

-1944 GHYDQDITGGYGE
+1944 GHYDQDVTGGYGE

-1972 DVCGYLNGAGSVTA
+1972 DVCGYLNGDGGVTA
-1986 ECGGTVYD
+1986 NAGASVYD

-2005 QASVCYDNNVYPM
+2005 QASVCYDKHVYPM

-2069 DDGYAVKTFENGRE
+2069 DEGYAVKTFENGRE

-2096 TLEIVGVLLTT
+2096 TLEIVGMLLTT

-2141 TAENANVTIPEGN
+2141 TAENANVVIPEGN
-2154 LVVFYDEFHDV
+2154 LVVFYDHF
-2165 QNTDNTQYPERP
+2165 DNVTINGTRYPDRP

-2188 LTVGG
+2188 LTVNGAF
-2193 TLAGEVHAQ
+2193 AGEVRAKD
-2202 EGVGAIT
+2202 GVGAIT
-2209 KGDHATFL
+2209 KGDSAIFL
-2217 AVTKEANGYTNG
+2217 VETREDGGNDKKAVQTLT
-2229 ARELQFAAEFL
+2229 FAAEFL

-2265 AMETVPED
+2265 AMENVPED

-2386 YTATFVNDGGET
+2386 YTAMFVNDGGET

-2410 TAPSLPARDG
+2410 TAPSLPARDD
-2420 MRFEGWASEKT
+2420 MRLEGWASEKT

-2478 CDCGDSYVADLTD
+2478 CGCGDSYVADLTD

-2513 YCVEHGLMAG
+2513 YCVEHGLMDG
-2523 VGEGR
+2523 VGEGH
-2528 FDPNGATTRAMIATI
+2528 FDPNGATTRAMIVTI
-2543 LWRQADSPAPENAAS
+2543 LWRQAGSPAPENAAS

-2564 DWYRDAVAWAE
+2564 DWYRDAVAWAA

-2619 DLTGFPDADTVS
+2619 DLTGFPDADAVS
-2631 DYARPAVAWANAVGL
+2631 DYACPAVSWANAVGL

-2653 DGVNYLRPAA
+2653 DGVIYLRPAA

-2676 FCENIAK
+2676 FLENIAK

>member
-37 AQYGDIEYATLSDAL
+37 AQYGDIKYATLSDAL

-62 VRLLRDYTLEEDVTV
+62 VRLLRDYTLEENVTV
-77 PSGVTLLVPYSTT
+77 PSGVTLLVPFSAEDTSGYAEGTSSDSTRVSWVNEST
-90 NTTINS
+90 YLYDTLTIPE
-96 GSDNHPYANSEAA
+96 GK
-109 SGTTDGI
+109 
-116 TGPGER
+116 
-122 VVSTLFIGNNVTLTV
+122 TLTV
-137 AQNAQL
+137 AGTLIVGGVQHHPSVSSQGHTSGAYSQVICNGTLEVNGALTVYGLIKGAGTTQLNASGTLSMPFLINDFSGGTNAKNLYYAGTFPFGQYATVNL
-143 VIGGIYGSC
+143 QCKFVMQGGAALKGLASLYINTLKSIMTQTVDVIGATTGLIHLPVGSTLTAVYDGSNC
-152 NGGNSTG
+152 VN
-159 YGGQTVGD
+159 QTVG
-167 HGEIKLGQGSS
+167 
-178 IVVDGGILSCVG
+178 
-190 YITGEGTVVAKNA
+190 
-203 AKVYEPFVVCEY
+203 
-215 RGGTYVAVSS
+215 
-225 QTNKTTPFNS
+225 
-235 YAMVNIQSRMA
+235 NIN
-246 LSDGAELYGY
+246 LSDFGKVKLE
-256 CDLYASK
+256 
-263 QHNTTTPRIIG
+263 I
-274 YSDALLT
+274 
-281 LASGAA
+281 
-287 VTIQYDASR
+287 
-296 SVAAKPAVGHTTVHV
+296 
-311 SGGASAGAL
+311 SGGASGGSFSIKYGL
-320 KLKVMSLVT
+320 
-329 VSTENVMFPIP
+329 STFGSSGKYLNIP
-340 YNYSFVLK
+340 YNYDVTLT
-348 NGFYTIPQKLK
+348 NGIYQLDCDCRI
-359 LMPGAELT
+359 MPGAAIT
-367 VAEDAVLT
+367 VAEDAVLNVTGGLLVTDGWIQNAKNGKQYPSSAVLKQHGFSQSGNLIVNGTLQVAENATFGGIVQTTQPENAKLEIASGASLTNTGLQSGEIGSGSYSNDLVTYDLSARLRIGQEIVQLAASTYYGDTADAWVLPDYTMTYYPVAGDGNTGTTET
-375 VPSGGELAVYDGF
+375 VTINQQMHGTWMDTAEHDLRAEVAAYQQTHAAALALTQETVTKDDL
-388 TGQHYPQAN
+388 AALN
-397 PLEYPNGAALTAGGY
+397 AALTAY
-412 SEQGRLQVDGR
+412 DALSVAAQERL
-423 LVLQSGSTFGGLV
+423 
-436 QTKGY
+436 
-441 GRIETEQNVKLS
+441 
-453 LEIKEGVLK
+453 
-462 EQSYLA
+462 
-468 IYKATD
+468 
-474 TDQTTRIL
+474 
-482 TAQAYG
+482 
-488 ADGLFSLEAG
+488 
-498 QTYGGAYAE
+498 AE
-507 TILPAREAGY
+507 TKAALIAVRAAITFTVTFDGNG
-517 TYFKWSGSKSSPQ
+517 GSQIAPGTAKYETP
-530 SEKVTVP
+530 
-537 YVADQTVFGKW
+537 VA
-548 YLPQTLSVDGEVCA
+548 E
-562 ELFPG
+562 
-567 ETMTLPDAGTKPG
+567 
-580 YTFLGW
+580 
-586 YCGEQKYQTGDTM
+586 
-599 PTEPLSLTAKWS
+599 PTE
-611 VNTYTITFDSKS
+611 
-623 GSTVEPITQDYET
+623 
-636 VVTAPAAP
+636 APV
-644 TRKGYTF
+644 REGYTF
-651 AGWYADEELTEP
+651 AGWYADAACTEAYDFYAP
-663 YSFGTM
+663 VTG
-669 PAQDITLYAKW
+669 DLTLYAKW
-680 DANTYTVTFDAGE
+680 DANTYTVTFDARE
-693 GTVSPEN
+693 GTVSPKN
-700 QTVTFDQ
+700 QTVTFGQ
-707 PYSALPTPTR
+707 PYSDLPRPTR
-717 AGYDFAGWYLNET
+717 AGFDFVGWYLNET
-730 LITADNTVTV
+730 LITENSVVT
-740 ANDHTLTAA
+740 AAENHTLTAA
-749 WNARGDTQYTVEYWT
+749 WNARGDTQYQVEYWT
-764 EGLDGAYA
+764 EGLDGTYT
-772 VERKDNC
+772 VGRTDNC
-779 SGQTGSVVTA
+779 SGQTDSMVTA
-789 APEQILGFTHDQTD
+789 APAQILGFTHNQTD

-809 GTVTGDG
+809 GTVAGDG

-840 GKPEAHLY
+840 GTSETHLY
-848 GETLTALEYSKN
+848 GETLTAPEYSKD

-882 PAENLALYAK
+882 PAEHLALYAK
-892 LEALPYTVTYMDGET
+892 LEALPYTVTYMDGKI

-915 CGNSFELQTPTKTG
+915 CGNSFELQTPAKTG

-959 EWEINTY
+959 QWKINTY

-1028 YLTLLENYVSSTDF
+1028 YLTLLDNYVSAEAF
-1042 DASSRTHVETAEG
+1042 DSADRKCVEQAEG

-1076 FLPAVQTL
+1076 FLPAVQAL

-1091 DIAGNVPPTNA
+1091 DIAEKVPPTNA

-1107 TYVDDGG
+1107 QYVGDGG
-1114 AVAELTQPETNVV
+1114 AVAELTQPEANVV
-1127 YVDMLRPDFRAY
+1127 YVDMLRPDFLAIG
-1139 DMLRIPFLST
+1139 MLKIPFLST
-1149 LFSNEEITGI
+1149 LFSNNEITGI
-1159 AINGKPVVNYT
+1159 AINGTPVENYK
-1170 NQFDLMYAVAEATIE
+1170 NQFDLMYAVAAATID
-1185 VPEGYATLEAYLR
+1185 VPEEYNGDLTQYLMAQKDTLP
-1198 DNMNTLTIRV
+1198 IRV
-1208 LDGKRVTATV
+1208 LDGKQVTATV

-1249 PDGTQAADSKTLT
+1249 PDGTQAADSNTLT
-1262 LGYGVR
+1262 LGYGDR

-1331 LPVPVKAGYQF
+1331 LPEPVKAGYQF
-1342 TGWYDAAGS
+1342 TGWYDAAGN

-1359 AAASDT
+1359 EAASDT
-1365 KLTAHWSV
+1365 TLTAHWSV

-1444 GETVHEDAV
+1444 GETVNTVQYA
-1453 PYGAAIPAYT
+1453 YGAEIKPYT

-1487 TVTADATVN
+1487 TFTADATVN

-1573 VTADYGTA
+1573 VTADFGTA
-1581 LTQPEDPTRTGYTF
+1581 LTQPEDPTRMGYTF

-1630 LHFDSDGGSAVEDR
+1630 LHFDSDGGSAAADQ

-1715 TLTETETRTSATGAA
+1715 TLTETETRTSATGAT

-1753 VAGDGSLVLELY
+1753 VAGDGGLVLKLY

-1776 VDGKETSET
+1776 VDGKETSENALY
-1785 VSFGATPEFT
+1785 GATPEFT
-1795 GSTDKAGDATHEF
+1795 GSTDRAGDATHEF

-1834 EAVIGGQTYLRLT
+1834 EAVIGEQSYLRLT

-1861 HEDVTLVESAVVPAG
+1861 HEDVTLAESAVVPAD
-1876 VMLLIPCM
+1876 VLLLIPCM
-1884 DHDVGYDPATGY
+1884 DNDVGYDPATGY

-1903 AGKTGAGPAAARY
+1903 AGKTGVGPAAACY
-1916 RKLTIAEDAALTV
+1916 RKLTIAEGAVLTV

-1972 DVCGYLNGAGSVTA
+1972 DVCGYLNGDGGVTA
-1986 ECGGTVYD
+1986 NAGASVYD

-2202 EGVGAIT
+2202 EGAGAIT
-2209 KGDHATFL
+2209 KGDYATFL
-2217 AVTKEANGYTNG
+2217 AVTKEANGYANG

-2309 LAAIDGLAYR
+2309 LAAIEGLAYR

-2386 YTATFVNDGGET
+2386 YTAMFVNDGGET

-2410 TAPSLPARDG
+2410 TAPSLPARDD
-2420 MRFEGWASEKT
+2420 MRLEGWASEKT

-2491 PLPDLSD
+2491 PLPVLSD

-2513 YCVEHGLMAG
+2513 YCVEHGLMDG

-2528 FDPNGATTRAMIATI
+2528 FDPNGATTRAMIVTI
-2543 LWRQADSPAPENAAS
+2543 LWRQAGSPAPENAAS

-2582 RGASIFDPDT
+2582 RDASIFDPDT

>member
-31 AADDPA
+31 AADEPA
-37 AQYGDIEYATLSDAL
+37 AQYGDTPYATLSDAL
-52 TAAQEGGGGT
+52 TAAQAGGGGT

-77 PSGVTLLVPYSTT
+77 PSGVTLLVPCMDNDAGYDAGTGYCPDGTST
-90 NTTINS
+90 
-96 GSDNHPYANSEAA
+96 A
-109 SGTTDGI
+109 GI
-116 TGPGER
+116 TGANGTR
-122 VVSTLFIGNNVTLTV
+122 YCTLTIPQSVTLTV
-137 AQNAQL
+137 QGTVLVNAVVGRPAAGHYDQD
-143 VIGGIYGSC
+143 VTG
-152 NGGNSTG
+152 G
-159 YGGQTVGD
+159 YG
-167 HGEIKLGQGSS
+167 EIML
-178 IVVDGGILSCVG
+178 DGGIEILSGGIVDCCG
-190 YITGEGTVVAKNA
+190 YIKGSGQVTVENGGTLRDLYVVIHW
-203 AKVYEPFVVCEY
+203 
-215 RGGTYVAVSS
+215 RGG
-225 QTNKTTPFNS
+225 
-235 YAMVNIQSRMA
+235 
-246 LSDGAELYGY
+246 
-256 CDLYASK
+256 
-263 QHNTTTPRIIG
+263 
-274 YSDALLT
+274 
-281 LASGAA
+281 
-287 VTIQYDASR
+287 
-296 SVAAKPAVGHTTVHV
+296 
-311 SGGASAGAL
+311 SA
-320 KLKVMSLVT
+320 
-329 VSTENVMFPIP
+329 
-340 YNYSFVLK
+340 
-348 NGFYTIPQKLK
+348 
-359 LMPGAELT
+359 
-367 VAEDAVLT
+367 
-375 VPSGGELAVYDGF
+375 
-388 TGQHYPQAN
+388 
-397 PLEYPNGAALTAGGY
+397 
-412 SEQGRLQVDGR
+412 
-423 LVLQSGSTFGGLV
+423 
-436 QTKGY
+436 
-441 GRIETEQNVKLS
+441 
-453 LEIKEGVLK
+453 
-462 EQSYLA
+462 
-468 IYKATD
+468 
-474 TDQTTRIL
+474 
-482 TAQAYG
+482 AYG
-488 ADGLFSLEAG
+488 AKKASVYPMNESKCHNVE
-498 QTYGGAYAE
+498 TMVRINYGGAYSGTVKMYA
-507 TILPAREAGY
+507 
-517 TYFKWSGSKSSPQ
+517 SGSYQYTRFPQVDNANGLFRLSTADSYVIKTYEADTDREIYSFYGGATFASSSLKIAGLNLSTSTFIYPIDGDMTFNLNHGTYAFANDYKFMPGAVVNTNNVALTVNAGNTIVFYSTDIYTKDPFTSSPAGTSYPVSRGDAVLNLSGDSKLDVQ
-530 SEKVTVP
+530 GAFGGKVSAQAPGSTI
-537 YVADQTVFGKW
+537 QKGTNSN
-548 YLPQTLSVDGEVCA
+548 LSVTTKEIATVSGSFILA
-562 ELFPG
+562 TATTTAYTFPATFTCEHYTGAWDNNTWKWTGDPCTLTLKYG
-567 ETMTLPDAGTKPG
+567 ETTIGEPATMEYGTQADPEPYSLVG
-580 YTFLGW
+580 YDFGGW
-586 YCGEQKYQTGDTM
+586 YTDVALTNPYTPGPITGDVT
-599 PTEPLSLTAKWS
+599 LYAKMTPCS
-611 VNTYTITFDSKS
+611 YTIAFDSKG
-623 GSTVEPITQDYET
+623 GSEVAEQTAQYGTLLTEPTE
-636 VVTAPAAP
+636 APV
-644 TRKGYTF
+644 REGYTF
-651 AGWYADEELTEP
+651 AGWYADAACTEAYDFYAP
-663 YSFGTM
+663 VTG
-669 PAQDITLYAKW
+669 DLTLYAKW
-680 DANTYTVTFDAGE
+680 DANTYTVTFDVGE
-693 GTVSPEN
+693 GTVLPE
-700 QTVTFDQ
+700 TKAVTFDGT
-707 PYSALPTPTR
+707 YGTLPTPTR
-717 AGYDFAGWYLNET
+717 AGYDFVGWYLNET
-730 LITADNTVTV
+730 LITADDTVTV
-740 ANDHTLTAA
+740 AKDHTLTAA
-749 WNARGDTQYTVEYWT
+749 WNARGDTRYQVEYWT
-764 EGLDGAYA
+764 EGLDGTYT
-772 VERKDNC
+772 VGRTDNC
-779 SGQTGSVVTA
+779 SGQTDSVVTV
-789 APEQILGFTHDQTD
+789 APVQILGFTYDQTD
-803 SRNVLS
+803 SLNVLS

-825 RNQYTVTYYDGDTQI
+825 RNSYTVTYYDGDTRI
-840 GKPEAHLY
+840 GEPETHSY
-848 GETLTALEYSKN
+848 GAELTAREYSKA
-860 GYRFD
+860 GYSFV
-865 GWYTDM
+865 GWYTDKELKQPNTFT
-871 ALTRRYVFSTM
+871 AM
-882 PAENLALYAK
+882 PAEDLVLYAK

-907 KLAEQTVY
+907 QLTEQTVT
-915 CGNSFELQTPTKTG
+915 CGSSFDLLTPTKPG
-929 YTFAGW
+929 YTFVGW
-935 YTDPELTAAYTSAP
+935 YTDAALTAAYASAP

-959 EWEINTY
+959 KWETNTY

-973 DENGK
+973 DENGN

-984 TRSVQY
+984 TQSVPY
-990 QGAADLPSTAIAG
+990 QGAAGLPSTAIDG
-1003 YCFSRAEGAMQN
+1003 YCFSRAEGATQN
-1015 ITEDTT
+1015 ITADTA

-1028 YLTLLENYVSSTDF
+1028 YLTLLDNYVSAEAF
-1042 DASSRTHVETAEG
+1042 DSADRTCVEQAEG
-1055 YYQNLTP
+1055 YYQNLTS
-1062 VQRELYREMGSYKI
+1062 VQREQYREMDSYSR
-1076 FLPAVQTL
+1076 FLPAVQAL

-1091 DIAGNVPPTNA
+1091 DIAEKVPPTNA

-1107 TYVDDGG
+1107 QYVGDGG
-1114 AVAELTQPETNVV
+1114 AVAELTQPEPNVV

-1139 DMLRIPFLST
+1139 DMLNIPFLST

-1159 AINGKPVVNYT
+1159 AINGTPVTKYT
-1170 NQFDLMYAVAEATIE
+1170 NQFDLMYAVAAATID
-1185 VPEGYATLEAYLR
+1185 VPEGYETLEAYLR

-1208 LDGKRVTATV
+1208 LDGKQVTATV

-1233 IHFFNHEHE
+1233 IHFFNHEHA
-1242 LRVDYKL
+1242 LRIDYKL
-1249 PDGTQAADSKTLT
+1249 PDGTQTADSKTLT
-1262 LGYGVR
+1262 LGYGDP
-1268 YEVESPEVTGYTAE
+1268 YKVESPEVTGYTAE

-1292 TVVTVTYVPNAYT
+1292 TVVTVTYAPNAYT

-1314 LDGEKTLTVRY
+1314 LEGEQTLTVWY
-1325 GEAYGT
+1325 GEAYGA
-1331 LPVPVKAGYQF
+1331 LPEPTKAGYVF
-1342 TGWYDAAGS
+1342 TGWYDATGS

-1359 AAASDT
+1359 QTAGDT

-1378 TYEVDGV
+1378 TYVVDGV
-1385 TVQTATY
+1385 TVYTATY

-1453 PYGAAIPAYT
+1453 PYGAEIKPYT

-1487 TVTADATVN
+1487 TFTADATVN

-1573 VTADYGTA
+1573 VTADFGTA
-1581 LTQPEDPTRTGYTF
+1581 LTQPEDPTRMGYTF

-1630 LHFDSDGGSAVEDR
+1630 LHFDSDGGSAAADQ

-1715 TLTETETRTSATGAA
+1715 TLTETETRTSATGAT

-1753 VAGDGSLVLELY
+1753 VAGDGGLVLELY

-1776 VDGKETSET
+1776 VDGKETSENALY
-1785 VSFGATPEFT
+1785 GATPEFT
-1795 GSTDKAGDATHEF
+1795 GSTDRAGDATHEF

-1834 EAVIGGQTYLRLT
+1834 EAVIGEQSYLRLT

-1861 HEDVTLVESAVVPAG
+1861 HEDVTLAESAVVPAD
-1876 VMLLIPCM
+1876 VLLLIPCM
-1884 DHDVGYDPATGY
+1884 DNDVGYDPATGY

-1903 AGKTGAGPAAARY
+1903 AGKTGVGPAAACY
-1916 RKLTIAEDAALTV
+1916 RKLTIAEGAVLTV

-1957 ITLEGSL
+1957 ITLAGGI

-1972 DVCGYLNGAGSVTA
+1972 DVCGYLNGDGGVTA
-1986 ECGGTVYD
+1986 NAGASVYD

-2083 VYTIYGGADFARS
+2083 VYTIYGGADFACS

-2141 TAENANVTIPEGN
+2141 TAENANVTVPEGN

-2177 AATLTL
+2177 AATLML

-2202 EGVGAIT
+2202 EGAGAIT

-2229 ARELQFAAEFL
+2229 ARELQFAAKFL

-2250 NTLVWVSADFTAVDA
+2250 NTLVWVSADFTEVDA

-2291 VDYTQPDQTVV
+2291 VDYTQPDQTMV

-2331 TTMQVPYGTVPSYD
+2331 TTTQVPYGTVPSYD

-2386 YTATFVNDGGET
+2386 YTAMFVNDGGET

-2410 TAPSLPARDG
+2410 TAPSLPARDD
-2420 MRFEGWASEKT
+2420 MRLEGWASEKT

-2513 YCVEHGLMAG
+2513 YCVEHGLMDG

-2528 FDPNGATTRAMIATI
+2528 FDPNGATTRAMIVTI
-2543 LWRQADSPAPENAAS
+2543 LWRQAGSPAPENAAS

-2619 DLTGFPDADTVS
+2619 DLTGFPDADAVS
-2631 DYARPAVAWANAVGL
+2631 DYACPAVAWANAVGL

-2653 DGVNYLRPAA
+2653 DGVIYLRPAA

>member
-14 VLLTLA
+14 VLLTLT

-37 AQYGDIEYATLSDAL
+37 AQYGDNEYTTLSDAL

-77 PSGVTLLVPYSTT
+77 PSGVTLLVPCMDNDAGYDASTGYCPDGT
-90 NTTINS
+90 NTAGVTGANGTRYCTLTIPQ
-96 GSDNHPYANSEAA
+96 G
-109 SGTTDGI
+109 
-116 TGPGER
+116 
-122 VVSTLFIGNNVTLTV
+122 VTLTV
-137 AQNAQL
+137 MGTVLVNAVVGRPASGHYDQDVTGGYGEIAL
-143 VIGGIYGSC
+143 NGSIEIRSGGIVDCCGYIKGSGQVTVE
-152 NGGNSTG
+152 NGGTLRDLYVVIHWRGGSAA
-159 YGGQTVGD
+159 YGAKKASVYPMNESKCHNIETTVR
-167 HGEIKLGQGSS
+167 IN
-178 IVVDGGILSCVG
+178 
-190 YITGEGTVVAKNA
+190 Y
-203 AKVYEPFVVCEY
+203 
-215 RGGTYVAVSS
+215 GGTYSGTVKIYAKSPFTLKDTYQYTRFPQIDNSNGLFRLSTADSYVIKTYDAAKDREIYSFYGGATFASSSLNIVGQNLSTSEFIYPIDGDMIFNLNQGAYTFANDYKFMPGAV
-225 QTNKTTPFNS
+225 
-235 YAMVNIQSRMA
+235 VNIQNAA
-246 LSDGAELYGY
+246 LTVNSG
-256 CDLYASK
+256 K
-263 QHNTTTPRIIG
+263 TVVF
-274 YSDALLT
+274 YSTDIYT
-281 LASGAA
+281 K
-287 VTIQYDASR
+287 D
-296 SVAAKPAVGHTTVHV
+296 PFTTVTGTSYPV
-311 SGGASAGAL
+311 SRG
-320 KLKVMSLVT
+320 
-329 VSTENVMFPIP
+329 
-340 YNYSFVLK
+340 
-348 NGFYTIPQKLK
+348 
-359 LMPGAELT
+359 
-367 VAEDAVLT
+367 DAVLKLSSDSKLDVQGAFGGKVSAQAPDSVIQKGT
-375 VPSGGELAVYDGF
+375 NANLSVTTNEVAAVSGSFILATATTTAYTFPATFTCEHYTGAWDNDTWKWTGDPCTLTLKYGETTIREPATMEYGTQADPEPYSLVGYDFGGWY
-388 TGQHYPQAN
+388 TDV
-397 PLEYPNGAALTAGGY
+397 ALT
-412 SEQGRLQVDGR
+412 
-423 LVLQSGSTFGGLV
+423 
-436 QTKGY
+436 
-441 GRIETEQNVKLS
+441 N
-453 LEIKEGVLK
+453 
-462 EQSYLA
+462 
-468 IYKATD
+468 
-474 TDQTTRIL
+474 
-482 TAQAYG
+482 
-488 ADGLFSLEAG
+488 
-498 QTYGGAYAE
+498 
-507 TILPAREAGY
+507 PY
-517 TYFKWSGSKSSPQ
+517 T
-530 SEKVTVP
+530 
-537 YVADQTVFGKW
+537 
-548 YLPQTLSVDGEVCA
+548 
-562 ELFPG
+562 PG
-567 ETMTLPDAGTKPG
+567 PITGDMTL
-580 YTFLGW
+580 Y
-586 YCGEQKYQTGDTM
+586 
-599 PTEPLSLTAKWS
+599 AKMTPCS
-611 VNTYTITFDSKS
+611 YTITFDSKG
-623 GSTVEPITQDYET
+623 GSTVEPIKQNYET

-651 AGWYADEELTEP
+651 AGWCADEELTEA

-848 GETLTALEYSKN
+848 GEKLIAPEYSKD
-860 GYRFD
+860 GYDFV
-865 GWYTDM
+865 GWYTDEE
-871 ALTRRYVFSTM
+871 LKQPNTFITM
-882 PAENLALYAK
+882 PAEHLALYAK
-892 LEALPYTVTYMDGET
+892 LEARPYTVTYMDGET
-907 KLAEQTVY
+907 KLDEQTVC

-959 EWEINTY
+959 QWKINTY

-1028 YLTLLENYVSSTDF
+1028 YLTLLDNYVSAEAF
-1042 DASSRTHVETAEG
+1042 DSADRKCVEQAEG

-1102 LLADP
+1102 LLANP
-1107 TYVDDGG
+1107 TYVGDGG
-1114 AVAELTQPETNVV
+1114 AVAELTQPEANVV
-1127 YVDMLRPDFRAY
+1127 YVDMLRPDFLAY
-1139 DMLRIPFLST
+1139 GMLRIPFLST

-1159 AINGKPVVNYT
+1159 AINGKPVVNYK

-1185 VPEGYATLEAYLR
+1185 VPEGYETLEAYLR
-1198 DNMNTLTIRV
+1198 DNMNTLPIRV
-1208 LDGKRVTATV
+1208 LDGKQVTATV

-1262 LGYGVR
+1262 LGYGDP

-1331 LPVPVKAGYQF
+1331 LPEPVKAGYQF

-1365 KLTAHWSV
+1365 TLTAHWSV

-1444 GETVHEDAV
+1444 GETVNTVQYA
-1453 PYGAAIPAYT
+1453 YGAEIEPYT

-1630 LHFDSDGGSAVEDR
+1630 LHFDSDGGSSVEDR

-1753 VAGDGSLVLELY
+1753 VTADGGLVLELY
-1765 YTRNRYTVTWV
+1765 YTRNQYTVTWV
-1776 VDGKETSET
+1776 VDGNETSKDYP
-1785 VSFGATPEFT
+1785 FGATPEFT

-1903 AGKTGAGPAAARY
+1903 AGKTGVGPAAARY

-2331 TTMQVPYGTVPSYD
+2331 TTTQVPYGTVPSYD

-2420 MRFEGWASEKT
+2420 MRLEGWASEKT

-2528 FDPNGATTRAMIATI
+2528 FDPNGATTRAMIVTI
-2543 LWRQADSPAPENAAS
+2543 LWRQAGSPAPESAAS

-2575 ENGIARG
+2575 ENGIAHG

>member
-20 MLLTLLPTVVF
+20 MLLTLLPTVAF
-31 AADDPA
+31 AADDPV
-37 AQYGDIEYATLSDAL
+37 AQYGDTPYATLSDAL
-52 TAAQEGGGGT
+52 TAAQAGGGGT

-77 PSGVTLLVPYSTT
+77 PSGVTLLVPFSAEDTSGYAEGTSSDSTRVSWVNEST
-90 NTTINS
+90 YLYDTLTIPE
-96 GSDNHPYANSEAA
+96 GK
-109 SGTTDGI
+109 
-116 TGPGER
+116 
-122 VVSTLFIGNNVTLTV
+122 TLTV
-137 AQNAQL
+137 AGTLIVGGVQHHPSVSSQGHTSGAYSQVICNGTLEVNGALTVYGLIKGAGTTQLNASGTLSMPFLINDFSGGTNAKNLYYAGTFPFGQYATVNL
-143 VIGGIYGSC
+143 QCKFVMQGGAALKGLASLYINTLKSIMTQTVDVIGATTGLIHLPVGSTLTAVYDGSNC
-152 NGGNSTG
+152 VN
-159 YGGQTVGD
+159 QTVG
-167 HGEIKLGQGSS
+167 
-178 IVVDGGILSCVG
+178 
-190 YITGEGTVVAKNA
+190 
-203 AKVYEPFVVCEY
+203 
-215 RGGTYVAVSS
+215 
-225 QTNKTTPFNS
+225 
-235 YAMVNIQSRMA
+235 NIN
-246 LSDGAELYGY
+246 LSDFGKVKLE
-256 CDLYASK
+256 
-263 QHNTTTPRIIG
+263 I
-274 YSDALLT
+274 
-281 LASGAA
+281 
-287 VTIQYDASR
+287 
-296 SVAAKPAVGHTTVHV
+296 
-311 SGGASAGAL
+311 SGGASGGSFSIKYGL
-320 KLKVMSLVT
+320 
-329 VSTENVMFPIP
+329 STFGSSGKYLNIP
-340 YNYSFVLK
+340 YNYDVTLT
-348 NGFYTIPQKLK
+348 NGTYQLDCDCRI
-359 LMPGAELT
+359 MPGAAIT
-367 VAEDAVLT
+367 VAEDAVLNVT
-375 VPSGGELAVYDGF
+375 GGLLVTDGWIQNAKNGKQYPSSAVLKQYGF
-388 TGQHYPQAN
+388 SQSGN
-397 PLEYPNGAALTAGGY
+397 LIVNGT
-412 SEQGRLQVDGR
+412 LQVAEKATFGGIVQTTQPENAK
-423 LVLQSGSTFGGLV
+423 LEIKSGASLTNTGLQSGEIGSGSYSNNLV
-436 QTKGY
+436 
-441 GRIETEQNVKLS
+441 
-453 LEIKEGVLK
+453 
-462 EQSYLA
+462 
-468 IYKATD
+468 
-474 TDQTTRIL
+474 
-482 TAQAYG
+482 
-488 ADGLFSLEAG
+488 
-498 QTYGGAYAE
+498 TYD
-507 TILPAREAGY
+507 LPARLRIGQELVPLAAG
-517 TYFKWSGSKSSPQ
+517 TYYGD
-530 SEKVTVP
+530 T
-537 YVADQTVFGKW
+537 ADAWV
-548 YLPQTLSVDGEVCA
+548 LPNY
-562 ELFPG
+562 
-567 ETMTLPDAGTKPG
+567 TMTYYTVAGDGNTGTTETVTINQQMHGTWMNTAEHDLRAEVATYRRTHAAALALTQETVTKDDLAALNAALSA
-580 YTFLGW
+580 YDELSAAAQERLAETQAALIAVRAAITFTVTFDGN
-586 YCGEQKYQTGDTM
+586 GGSQITTGTAKYETPVAQ
-599 PTEPLSLTAKWS
+599 PTE
-611 VNTYTITFDSKS
+611 
-623 GSTVEPITQDYET
+623 
-636 VVTAPAAP
+636 AP
-644 TRKGYTF
+644 TRVGYTF
-651 AGWYADEELTEP
+651 AGWYADAACTKEYDFSAPVTGDL
-663 YSFGTM
+663 
-669 PAQDITLYAKW
+669 TLYAKW
-680 DANTYTVTFDAGE
+680 TANTYTVTFDAGE
-693 GTVSPEN
+693 GTVTPNEK
-700 QTVTFDQ
+700 QVTFDQ
-707 PYSALPTPTR
+707 PYGDLPTPTR
-717 AGYDFAGWYLNET
+717 TGYIFGGWWRGETQITKDSFVQVALNHTVQARWTESENTHYSVIHIGQDLSGEYTVILRQET
-730 LITADNTVTV
+730 LSGKTNSTAYATAKDFDGFTYNNLLSTATGNIH
-740 ANDHTLTAA
+740 ADGTLTL
-749 WNARGDTQYTVEYWT
+749 T
-764 EGLDGAYA
+764 
-772 VERKDNC
+772 
-779 SGQTGSVVTA
+779 
-789 APEQILGFTHDQTD
+789 
-803 SRNVLS
+803 
-809 GTVTGDG
+809 
-816 SLVLKLYYT
+816 LYYT
-825 RNQYTVTYYDGDTQI
+825 RNQYTVTYYDGDTQV
-840 GKPEAHLY
+840 GEPETHLY
-848 GETLTALEYSKN
+848 GETLTAREYSKAGYDFVGWYEQDAETAYDFDATMPAKDIELYARMTALPVTITFISN
-860 GYRFD
+860 GGSEVAAITQECDTQVTAPAEPTREGYTFQ
-865 GWYTDM
+865 GWYTDE
-871 ALTRRYVFSTM
+871 ALTQEYTFDVM
-882 PAENLALYAK
+882 PAHN
-892 LEALPYTVTYMDGET
+892 
-907 KLAEQTVY
+907 
-915 CGNSFELQTPTKTG
+915 
-929 YTFAGW
+929 
-935 YTDPELTAAYTSAP
+935 
-949 MPAEDLTLYA
+949 LTLYA
-959 EWEINTY
+959 NWEINTY
-966 TVTFRYV
+966 TVTFQYV
-973 DENGK
+973 DENGNQ
-978 PIQADT
+978 IQADT
-984 TRSVQY
+984 TQSVQY

-1028 YLTLLENYVSSTDF
+1028 YLTLLDNYVSSTDF

-1055 YYQNLTP
+1055 YYQNLTS
-1062 VQRELYREMGSYKI
+1062 VQREQYREMDSYSR
-1076 FLPAVQTL
+1076 FLPAVQAL

-1091 DIAGNVPPTNA
+1091 DIAGKVPPTNA
-1102 LLADP
+1102 LLANP
-1107 TYVDDGG
+1107 TYVGDGG
-1114 AVAELTQPETNVV
+1114 AVAKLTQPEANVV
-1127 YVDMLRPDFRAY
+1127 YVDMLRPDFHAN
-1139 DMLRIPFLST
+1139 DMLSIPFLST

-1159 AINGKPVVNYT
+1159 AINGKPVVNYKI
-1170 NQFDLMYAVAEATIE
+1170 QFDLMYAVAEATID
-1185 VPEGYATLEAYLR
+1185 VPEGYATLEEYLK
-1198 DNMNTLTIRV
+1198 DNMNTLPIRV
-1208 LDGKRVTATV
+1208 LDGKQVTATV

-1249 PDGTQAADSKTLT
+1249 PDGTQAADSKTLK
-1262 LGYGVR
+1262 LGYGDP

-1305 VTLDPDGGT
+1305 VTLDPAGGT

-1331 LPVPVKAGYQF
+1331 LPEPVKAGYQF

-1365 KLTAHWSV
+1365 TLTARWSV

-1378 TYEVDGV
+1378 TYVVDGV

-1630 LHFDSDGGSAVEDR
+1630 LHFDSDGGSSVEDR

-1753 VAGDGSLVLELY
+1753 VTADGGLVLELY

-1776 VDGKETSET
+1776 VDGNETSKDYP
-1785 VSFGATPEFT
+1785 FGATPEFT

-2331 TTMQVPYGTVPSYD
+2331 TTTQVPYGTVPSYD

-2410 TAPSLPARDG
+2410 TAPSLLARDG

-2478 CDCGDSYVADLTD
+2478 CDCGDSYVADRTD

-2513 YCVEHGLMAG
+2513 YCVEHGLMDG

-2528 FDPNGATTRAMIATI
+2528 FDPNGATTRAMIVTI
-2543 LWRQADSPAPENAAS
+2543 LWRQTGSPAPENAAS

>member
-20 MLLTLLPTVVF
+20 MLLTLLPTVAF
-31 AADDPA
+31 AADDPV
-37 AQYGDIEYATLSDAL
+37 AQYGDTPYATLSDAL
-52 TAAQEGGGGT
+52 TAAQEGGGT
-62 VRLLRDYTLEEDVTV
+62 VRLLRDYTLEENVTV

-96 GSDNHPYANSEAA
+96 GSHNHPYANSESAGEKT
-109 SGTTDGI
+109 STNGI

-152 NGGNSTG
+152 NGGQSSG

-167 HGEIKLGQGSS
+167 HGEIQLGQGSS

-190 YITGEGTVVAKNA
+190 YITGEGTIVAKNA

-215 RGGTYVAVSS
+215 RGGTYLSVATM
-225 QTNKTTPFNS
+225 TNKTTPFNS
-235 YAMVNIQSRMA
+235 YAMVNIQSQMA

-256 CDLYASK
+256 CDLFANNS
-263 QHNTTTPRIIG
+263 HNTTTQCVIG
-274 YSDALLT
+274 YSSALLT
-281 LASGAA
+281 LKSGAT
-287 VTIQYDASR
+287 VTMKYDASR
-296 SVAAKPAVGHTTVHV
+296 CVAAKPAVGHTTVHV
-311 SGGASAGAL
+311 SGGASAG
-320 KLKVMSLVT
+320 SLT
-329 VSTENVMFPIP
+329 LMGVSTKNVMFPIP
-340 YNYSFVLK
+340 YNYSFVLT
-348 NGFYTIPQKLK
+348 NGSYTIPQKLK

-367 VAEDAVLT
+367 VAKDAILT

-388 TGQHYPQAN
+388 TGQHYPPSN
-397 PLEYPNGAALTAGGY
+397 PLEYPNGKALTVGGY

-436 QTKGY
+436 QTANY
-441 GRIETEQNVKLS
+441 GRVEVDSGADLALEVKD
-453 LEIKEGVLK
+453 GVLK
-462 EQSYLA
+462 EQRYIL
-468 IYKATD
+468 YRATD
-474 TDQTTRIL
+474 TDQTSRTL
-482 TAQAYG
+482 MAQAYG
-488 ADGLFSLEAG
+488 ADGLFSLAAG

-507 TILPAREAGY
+507 TILPAGEAGY
-517 TYFKWSGSKSSPQ
+517 TYTKWGGTSSSPT
-530 SEKVTVP
+530 SEEVTVP
-537 YVADQTVFGKW
+537 YVANQTVLGKW
-548 YLPQTLSVDGEVCA
+548 YQPQTLTADGVEVGT
-562 ELFPG
+562 FYPG
-567 ETMTLPDAGTKPG
+567 ESINLPAAEPKTG
-580 YTFLGW
+580 YTFDGW
-586 YCGEQKYQTGDTM
+586 YSGEQQYQTGDAM
-599 PTEPLSLTAKWS
+599 PVGALSLTSKWRAN
-611 VNTYTITFDSKS
+611 VYTITFDSKG
-623 GSTVEPITQDYET
+623 GSEVAEQTAQYGTLLTEPTE
-636 VVTAPAAP
+636 APV
-644 TRKGYTF
+644 REGYTF
-651 AGWYADEELTEP
+651 AGWYADTACTEKYDFSVP
-663 YSFGTM
+663 VTG
-669 PAQDITLYAKW
+669 DLTLYAKW

-693 GTVSPEN
+693 GTVTPKN

-707 PYSALPTPTR
+707 PYSDLPTPTR
-717 AGYDFAGWYLNET
+717 AGYDFVGWYLEDT
-730 LITADNTVTV
+730 LITENSVVT
-740 ANDHTLTAA
+740 AAENHALTAA
-749 WNARGDTQYTVEYWT
+749 WNVRGDTQYQVEYWT
-764 EGLDGAYA
+764 EGLDGTYT
-772 VERKDNC
+772 VGRTDNC
-779 SGQTGSVVTA
+779 SGQTDSVVTA
-789 APEQILGFTHDQTD
+789 APAQILGFTHDQTD

-825 RNQYTVTYYDGDTQI
+825 RNSYTVTYYDGDTRI
-840 GKPEAHLY
+840 GEPETHLY
-848 GETLTALEYSKN
+848 GETLTAREYSKD
-860 GYRFD
+860 GYDFVS
-865 GWYTDM
+865 WYTDEE
-871 ALTRRYVFSTM
+871 LKQPNTFTTM
-882 PAENLALYAK
+882 PAEDLALYAK
-892 LEALPYTVTYMDGET
+892 LEALPYMVTYMDGEI
-907 KLAEQTVY
+907 KLDEQTVY
-915 CGNSFELQTPTKTG
+915 CGNSFELQTPAKTG

-935 YTDPELTAAYTSAP
+935 CTDPELTAAYTSAP
-949 MPAEDLTLYA
+949 MPANNLTLYA
-959 EWEINTY
+959 KWEINTY

-973 DENGK
+973 DENGN

-984 TRSVQY
+984 TQSVQY
-990 QGAADLPSTAIAG
+990 QGTATVPSAAIAG
-1003 YCFSRAEGAMQN
+1003 YCFSRAEGATQN
-1015 ITEDTT
+1015 ITADTT

-1028 YLTLLENYVSSTDF
+1028 YLTLLDNYVSSTDF

-1062 VQRELYREMGSYKI
+1062 VQREQYREMESYAI
-1076 FLPAVQTL
+1076 FLPAVQAL

-1091 DIAGNVPPTNA
+1091 DIAGKVPPTNE

-1107 TYVDDGG
+1107 KYVGDDG
-1114 AVAELTQPETNVV
+1114 AVAGITQPEPNVV

-1139 DMLRIPFLST
+1139 DMLGIPFLST

-1159 AINGKPVVNYT
+1159 AINGTPVTNYT

-1198 DNMNTLTIRV
+1198 DNMNTLPIRV
-1208 LDGKRVTATV
+1208 LDGKQVMATV

-1233 IHFFNHEHE
+1233 IHFFNHEHA
-1242 LRVDYKL
+1242 LRIDYKL
-1249 PDGTQAADSKTLT
+1249 PDGTQAADSKTLK
-1262 LGYGVR
+1262 LGYGDP

-1292 TVVTVTYVPNAYT
+1292 TVVTVKYVPNAYT
-1305 VTLDPDGGT
+1305 VTLDPAGGT

-1331 LPVPVKAGYQF
+1331 LPEPTKAGYAF
-1342 TGWYDAAGS
+1342 TGWYDATGN

-1359 AAASDT
+1359 QTAGDT
-1365 KLTAHWSV
+1365 TLTAHWSV

-1378 TYEVDGV
+1378 IYVVDGV
-1385 TVQTATY
+1385 TVYTATY
-1392 DFGATI
+1392 DFGAAI
-1398 TPYTYTKEGY
+1398 TPYAYTKEGY
-1408 TISAWSPAVPATMPA
+1408 TISAWSPEVPATMPA

-1444 GETVHEDAV
+1444 GETVNTVQYA
-1453 PYGAAIPAYT
+1453 YGAEIKPYT

-1487 TVTADATVN
+1487 TLTADATVN
-1496 TYTVTYVVDGK
+1496 TYTVTYVVDG
-1507 QVHEDSVPY
+1507 QEIHQDSVPY
-1516 GTAIPAYTYSKT
+1516 GAAIPAYTYSKT

-1573 VTADYGTA
+1573 VTADFGTA
-1581 LTQPEDPTRTGYTF
+1581 LTQPEDPTRAGYTF

-1630 LHFDSDGGSAVEDR
+1630 LHFDSDGGSAAADQ

-1715 TLTETETRTSATGAA
+1715 TLTETETRTSATGAT

-1736 SYEGFTYDAE
+1736 SYEGFTYEAE

-1753 VAGDGSLVLELY
+1753 VAGDGGLVLKLY

-1776 VDGKETSET
+1776 VDGKETSENALY
-1785 VSFGATPEFT
+1785 GATPEFT
-1795 GSTDKAGDATHEF
+1795 GSTDRAGDATHEF

-1834 EAVIGGQTYLRLT
+1834 EAVIGEQSYLRLT

-1861 HEDVTLVESAVVPAG
+1861 HEDVTLAESAVVPAD
-1876 VMLLIPCM
+1876 VLLLIPCM
-1884 DHDVGYDPATGY
+1884 DNDVGYDPATGY

-1903 AGKTGAGPAAARY
+1903 AGKTGVGPAAACY
-1916 RKLTIAEDAALTV
+1916 RKLTIAEGAVLTV

-1944 GHYDQDITGGYGE
+1944 GHYDQDVTGGYGE

-1972 DVCGYLNGAGSVTA
+1972 DVCGYLNGDGGVTA
-1986 ECGGTVYD
+1986 NAGASVYD

-2005 QASVCYDNNVYPM
+2005 QASVCYDKHVYPM

-2069 DDGYAVKTFENGRE
+2069 DEGYAVKTFENGRE

-2096 TLEIVGVLLTT
+2096 TLEIVGMLLTT

-2141 TAENANVTIPEGN
+2141 TAENANVVIPEGN
-2154 LVVFYDEFHDV
+2154 LVVFYDHF
-2165 QNTDNTQYPERP
+2165 DNVTINGTRYPDRP

-2188 LTVGG
+2188 LTVNGAF
-2193 TLAGEVHAQ
+2193 AGEVRAKD
-2202 EGVGAIT
+2202 GVGAIT
-2209 KGDHATFL
+2209 KGDSAIFL
-2217 AVTKEANGYTNG
+2217 VETREDGGNDKKAVQTLT
-2229 ARELQFAAEFL
+2229 FAAEFL

-2420 MRFEGWASEKT
+2420 MRLEGWASEKT

-2478 CDCGDSYVADLTD
+2478 CGCGDSYVADLTD
-2491 PLPDLSD
+2491 PLPALSD

-2513 YCVEHGLMAG
+2513 YCVEHGLMDG

-2528 FDPNGATTRAMIATI
+2528 FDPNGATTRAMIVTI
-2543 LWRQADSPAPENAAS
+2543 LWRQAGSPAPENAAS

-2564 DWYRDAVAWAE
+2564 DWYRDAVAWAA

-2619 DLTGFPDADTVS
+2619 DLTGFPDADAVS
-2631 DYARPAVAWANAVGL
+2631 DYARPAVSWANAVGL

-2653 DGVNYLRPAA
+2653 DGVIYLRPAA